1 MRERAA
7 GSESAAAGAGRGA
20 RGPAASPRPQHPRA
34 RSIPAPGRPQRAG
47 QSRAEGGKPTAP
59 PQPRR
64 ILGDLEPDPRRI
76 RIPAP
81 SIPRRCGHSMG
92 GGAPRLDPRLLLLL
106 LLGLCGWSTALRG
119 NENSEALPESIPSAP
134 GTLPHFMEE
143 PDDSYIIKSNPI
155 VLRCKAKPAMQIFFK
170 CNGEWVHQNEHV
182 SEESLD
188 EATGLKVRE
197 VFINVTRQQVED
209 FHGPEDYWCQCVA
222 WSHLG
227 TSKSRKAS
235 VRIAYLRKNFEQDP
249 QGKEV
254 PIEGMIVLH
263 CRPPEGV
270 PAAEV
275 EWLKNEEPIDSNLDE
290 NIDTR
295 ADHNLIIR
303 QARLSDSGNYTCM
316 AANIVAKRRSMSATV
331 VVYVNGG
338 WSSWTEW
345 SNCNARCGRG
355 WQKRS
360 RTCTNPAP
368 LNGGAFCEGMS
379 VQKITCTSLCPVD
392 GSWEVW
398 SEWSVCS
405 PECEHLRVRECI
417 APPPRNGGKF
427 CEGLGQESENCTE
440 GLCIQD
446 KKPLHEIKSQNLE
459 TASDIALYSG
469 LGAAVLAVA
478 VLVVAVTLYRR
489 SQSNSLL
496 LNSSMQPEL
505 TVSRTYSG
513 PICLQD
519 PLDKELMTESSLF
532 NPLSD
537 IKVKVQS
544 SFMVSLG
551 VTERAEFHGKA
562 PPGTFPHGNVPHP
575 AFGTVQGRN
584 KAVYIQNLASISTS
598 SQLRTTALF
607 GHLGGRLVVPNTG
620 VSLLIPHGA
629 IPEESS
635 WEIYLAIT
643 QKESSLQ
650 PEGSAV
656 LLGPEVTCGPS
667 EVTVSTP
674 FALTIPH
681 CAHADPQHWSIHLK
695 RRTQQGKW
703 EEVMSVEEETTSC
716 YCLLDPYACHILLNS
731 FGTYALIGE
740 PISDCA
746 VRQLKV
752 AVFGC
757 LSCNSLD
764 YNLRVYCMDNTP
776 CAFQEV
782 VSDERLQGGQL
793 LEEPKLLHFKG
804 NTCSLQISV
813 LDIPPFLWRIKPF
826 TACQEVPFSRV
837 WRGSARPLLC
847 AFSLERYS
855 PGTTQLSCKVCVR
868 QLKGHEQVLHV
879 QTSILESERETIT
892 FFAHDDSNF
901 PAQVGPKAFKIPF
914 SIRQRIC
921 ATFDAPSAKGKDWQ
935 MLAQK
940 NSINR
945 NLSYF
950 ATQSSPSAVIL
961 DLWEARH
968 QQDGDLDSLACALEE
983 IGRTHSQPPEPPE
996 PELEEPDFS
1005 YSRQNGL

>member
-1 MRERAA
+1 MGPA
-7 GSESAAAGAGRGA
+7 GSARRWLRWLGLCFWAAGAAAA
-20 RGPAASPRPQHPRA
+20 RGTDS
-34 RSIPAPGRPQRAG
+34 G
-47 QSRAEGGKPTAP
+47 EV
-59 PQPRR
+59 
-64 ILGDLEPDPRRI
+64 
-76 RIPAP
+76 
-81 SIPRRCGHSMG
+81 
-92 GGAPRLDPRLLLLL
+92 
-106 LLGLCGWSTALRG
+106 
-119 NENSEALPESIPSAP
+119 LPESVPSAP
-134 GTLPHFMEE
+134 GTLPHFIEE
-143 PDDSYIIKSNPI
+143 PDDAYIIKSNPI
-155 VLRCKAKPAMQIFFK
+155 ALRCKARPAMQIFFK

-188 EATGLKVRE
+188 ESSGLKVRE

-249 QGKEV
+249 QGREV

-275 EWLKNEEPIDSNLDE
+275 EWLKNEEPIDSEQDE

-303 QARLSDSGNYTCM
+303 QARLSDSGNYTCT
-316 AANIVAKRRSMSATV
+316 AANIVAKRRSLSATV
-331 VVYVNGG
+331 VVY
-338 WSSWTEW
+338 
-345 SNCNARCGRG
+345 
-355 WQKRS
+355 
-360 RTCTNPAP
+360 
-368 LNGGAFCEGMS
+368 
-379 VQKITCTSLCPVD
+379 VD

-405 PECEHLRVRECI
+405 PECEHLRIRECT

-427 CEGLGQESENCTE
+427 CEGLSQESENCTD
-440 GLCIQD
+440 GLCILD
-446 KKPLHEIKSQNLE
+446 KKPLHEIKPQSIEN
-459 TASDIALYSG
+459 ASDIALYSG
-469 LGAAVLAVA
+469 LGAAVVAVA
-478 VLVVAVTLYRR
+478 VLVIGVTLYRR
-489 SQSNSLL
+489 SQSDYGVDVIDSSALTGGFQTFNFKTVRQGNSLL
-496 LNSSMQPEL
+496 LNPAMQPDL

-551 VTERAEFHGKA
+551 VSERAEYHGKNHS
-562 PPGTFPHGNVPHP
+562 GTFPHGNNRGFSTVHP
-575 AFGTVQGRN
+575 RN
-584 KAVYIQNLASISTS
+584 KMPYIQNLS
-598 SQLRTTALF
+598 SFPTRTELRTTGVF
-607 GHLGGRLVVPNTG
+607 GHLGGRLVMPNTG

-629 IPEESS
+629 IPEENS
-635 WEIYLAIT
+635 WEIYMSIN
-643 QKESSLQ
+643 QGEPSLQ
-650 PEGSAV
+650 SEGSEV
-656 LLGPEVTCGPS
+656 LLSPEVTCGPP
-667 EVTVSTP
+667 EMIVTTP

-681 CAHADPQHWSIHLK
+681 CADVSSEHWNIHLK
-695 RRTQQGKW
+695 KRTQQGKW
-703 EEVMSVEEETTSC
+703 EEVMSVEDESTSC
-716 YCLLDPYACHILLNS
+716 YCLLDPFACHVLLDS
-731 FGTYALIGE
+731 FGTYALTGE
-740 PISDCA
+740 PITDCA
-746 VRQLKV
+746 VKQLKV

-757 LSCNSLD
+757 MSCNSLD
-764 YNLRVYCMDNTP
+764 YNLRVYCVDNTP

-782 VSDERLQGGQL
+782 VSDERHQGGQL

-804 NTCSLQISV
+804 NTFSLQISV

-837 WRGSARPLLC
+837 WCSNRQPLHC
-847 AFSLERYS
+847 AFSLERYT
-855 PGTTQLSCKVCVR
+855 PTTTQLSCKICIR
-868 QLKGHEQVLHV
+868 QLKGHEQILQV

-892 FFAHDDSNF
+892 FFAQEDSAF
-901 PAQVGPKAFKIPF
+901 PAQTGPKAFKIPY

-921 ATFDAPSAKGKDWQ
+921 ATFDTPNAKGKDWQ

-961 DLWEARH
+961 NLWEARH
-968 QQDGDLDSLACALEE
+968 QHDGDLDSLACALEE
-983 IGRTHSQPPEPPE
+983 IGRTHTKLSNITESQLDEA
-996 PELEEPDFS
+996 DFN

>member
-1 MRERAA
+1 MGRA
-7 GSESAAAGAGRGA
+7 AAAGGGAGGA
-20 RGPAASPRPQHPRA
+20 RRWLPW
-34 RSIPAPGRPQRAG
+34 
-47 QSRAEGGKPTAP
+47 
-59 PQPRR
+59 
-64 ILGDLEPDPRRI
+64 
-76 RIPAP
+76 
-81 SIPRRCGHSMG
+81 
-92 GGAPRLDPRLLLLL
+92 
-106 LLGLCGWSTALRG
+106 LGLCFWAAGAAAARG
-119 NENSEALPESIPSAP
+119 ADNGEALPESIPSAP
-134 GTLPHFMEE
+134 GTLPHFIEE
-143 PDDSYIIKSNPI
+143 PDDAYIIKSNPI
-155 VLRCKAKPAMQIFFK
+155 ALRCKARPAMQIFFK

-188 EATGLKVRE
+188 ESSGLKVRE

-249 QGKEV
+249 QGREV

-275 EWLKNEEPIDSNLDE
+275 EWLKNEEPIDSEQDE

-316 AANIVAKRRSMSATV
+316 AANIVAKRRSLSATV
-331 VVYVNGG
+331 VVY
-338 WSSWTEW
+338 
-345 SNCNARCGRG
+345 
-355 WQKRS
+355 
-360 RTCTNPAP
+360 
-368 LNGGAFCEGMS
+368 
-379 VQKITCTSLCPVD
+379 VD

-405 PECEHLRVRECI
+405 PECEHLRIRECT

-427 CEGLGQESENCTE
+427 CEGLSQESENCTD
-440 GLCIQD
+440 GLCILD
-446 KKPLHEIKSQNLE
+446 KKPLHEIKPQSIEN
-459 TASDIALYSG
+459 ASDIALYSG
-469 LGAAVLAVA
+469 LGAAVVAVA
-478 VLVVAVTLYRR
+478 VLVIGVTLYRR
-489 SQSNSLL
+489 SQSDYGVDVIDSSALTGNPLL
-496 LNSSMQPEL
+496 LNSSMQPDL

-551 VTERAEFHGKA
+551 VSERAEYHGKNHS
-562 PPGTFPHGNVPHP
+562 GTFPHGNNRSFSTMHP
-575 AFGTVQGRN
+575 RN
-584 KAVYIQNLASISTS
+584 KTPYIQNLS
-598 SQLRTTALF
+598 SLPTRTELRTTGVF
-607 GHLGGRLVVPNTG
+607 GHLGGRLVMPNTG

-629 IPEESS
+629 IPEENS
-635 WEIYLAIT
+635 WEIYMSIN
-643 QKESSLQ
+643 QGEPSLQ
-650 PEGSAV
+650 SDGSEV
-656 LLGPEVTCGPS
+656 LLSPEVTCGPPDMT
-667 EVTVSTP
+667 VTTP

-681 CAHADPQHWSIHLK
+681 CADVSSEHWNIHLK
-695 RRTQQGKW
+695 KRTQQGKW
-703 EEVMSVEEETTSC
+703 EEVMSVEDESTSC
-716 YCLLDPYACHILLNS
+716 YCLLDPFACHVLLDS
-731 FGTYALIGE
+731 FGTYALTGE
-740 PISDCA
+740 PITDCA
-746 VRQLKV
+746 VKQLKV

-757 LSCNSLD
+757 MSCNSLD
-764 YNLRVYCMDNTP
+764 YNLRVYCVDNTP
-776 CAFQEV
+776 WAFQEV
-782 VSDERLQGGQL
+782 VSDERHQGGQL

-804 NTCSLQISV
+804 NTFSLQISV

-837 WRGSARPLLC
+837 WCSNQQPLHC
-847 AFSLERYS
+847 AFSLERYT
-855 PGTTQLSCKVCVR
+855 PTTTQLSCKICIR
-868 QLKGHEQVLHV
+868 QLKGHEQILQV

-892 FFAHDDSNF
+892 FFAQEDSTF
-901 PAQVGPKAFKIPF
+901 PAQTGPKAFKIPY

-921 ATFDAPSAKGKDWQ
+921 ATFDTPNAKGKDWQ

-961 DLWEARH
+961 NLWEARH
-968 QQDGDLDSLACALEE
+968 QHDGDLDSLACALEE
-983 IGRTHSQPPEPPE
+983 IGRTHTKLSNITESQLDEA
-996 PELEEPDFS
+996 DFN

>member
-1 MRERAA
+1 MGRAA
-7 GSESAAAGAGRGA
+7 ATAGG
-20 RGPAASPRPQHPRA
+20 
-34 RSIPAPGRPQRAG
+34 
-47 QSRAEGGKPTAP
+47 
-59 PQPRR
+59 
-64 ILGDLEPDPRRI
+64 
-76 RIPAP
+76 
-81 SIPRRCGHSMG
+81 G
-92 GGAPRLDPRLLLLL
+92 GGARRWLPW
-106 LLGLCGWSTALRG
+106 LGLCFWAAGTAAARG
-119 NENSEALPESIPSAP
+119 TDNGEALPESIPSAP
-134 GTLPHFMEE
+134 GTLPHFIEE
-143 PDDSYIIKSNPI
+143 PDDAYIIKSNPI
-155 VLRCKAKPAMQIFFK
+155 ALRCKARPAMQIFFK

-182 SEESLD
+182 SEETLD
-188 EATGLKVRE
+188 ESSGLKVRE

-249 QGKEV
+249 QGREV

-275 EWLKNEEPIDSNLDE
+275 EWLKNEEPIDSEQDE

-316 AANIVAKRRSMSATV
+316 AANIVAKRRSLSATV
-331 VVYVNGG
+331 VVY
-338 WSSWTEW
+338 
-345 SNCNARCGRG
+345 
-355 WQKRS
+355 
-360 RTCTNPAP
+360 
-368 LNGGAFCEGMS
+368 
-379 VQKITCTSLCPVD
+379 VD

-405 PECEHLRVRECI
+405 PECEHLRIRECT

-427 CEGLGQESENCTE
+427 CEGLSQESENCTD
-440 GLCIQD
+440 GLCI
-446 KKPLHEIKSQNLE
+446 LGIEN
-459 TASDIALYSG
+459 ASDIALYSG
-469 LGAAVLAVA
+469 LGAAVVAVA
-478 VLVVAVTLYRR
+478 VLVIGVTLYRR
-489 SQSNSLL
+489 SQSDYGVDVIDSSALTGGFQTFNFKTVRQGNSLL
-496 LNSSMQPEL
+496 LNSTMQPDL

-551 VTERAEFHGKA
+551 VSERAEYHGKNHSR
-562 PPGTFPHGNVPHP
+562 TFPHGNNHSFSTMHP
-575 AFGTVQGRN
+575 RN
-584 KAVYIQNLASISTS
+584 KMPYIQNLS
-598 SQLRTTALF
+598 SLPTRTELRTTGVF
-607 GHLGGRLVVPNTG
+607 GHLGGRLVMPNTG

-629 IPEESS
+629 IPEENS
-635 WEIYLAIT
+635 WEIYMSIN
-643 QKESSLQ
+643 QGEPSLQ
-650 PEGSAV
+650 SDGSEV
-656 LLGPEVTCGPS
+656 LLSPEVTCGPPDMI
-667 EVTVSTP
+667 VTTP

-681 CAHADPQHWSIHLK
+681 CADVSSEHWNIHLK
-695 RRTQQGKW
+695 KRTQQGKW
-703 EEVMSVEEETTSC
+703 EEVMSVEDESTSC
-716 YCLLDPYACHILLNS
+716 YCLLDPFACHVLLDS
-731 FGTYALIGE
+731 FGTYALTGE
-740 PISDCA
+740 PITDCA
-746 VRQLKV
+746 VKQLKV

-757 LSCNSLD
+757 MSCNSLD
-764 YNLRVYCMDNTP
+764 YNLRVYCVDNTP

-782 VSDERLQGGQL
+782 VSDESHQGGQL

-804 NTCSLQISV
+804 NTFSLQISV

-837 WRGSARPLLC
+837 WCSNRQPLHC
-847 AFSLERYS
+847 AFSLERYT
-855 PGTTQLSCKVCVR
+855 PTTTQLSCKICIR
-868 QLKGHEQVLHV
+868 QLKGHEQILQV

-892 FFAHDDSNF
+892 FFAQEDSTF
-901 PAQVGPKAFKIPF
+901 PAQTGPKAFKIPY

-921 ATFDAPSAKGKDWQ
+921 ATFDTPNAKGKDWQ

-961 DLWEARH
+961 NLWEARH
-968 QQDGDLDSLACALEE
+968 QHDGDLDSLACALEE
-983 IGRTHSQPPEPPE
+983 IGRTHMKLSNISESQLDEA
-996 PELEEPDFS
+996 DFN

>member
-1 MRERAA
+1 MGRAA
-7 GSESAAAGAGRGA
+7 AAGRGA
-20 RGPAASPRPQHPRA
+20 
-34 RSIPAPGRPQRAG
+34 
-47 QSRAEGGKPTAP
+47 
-59 PQPRR
+59 
-64 ILGDLEPDPRRI
+64 
-76 RIPAP
+76 
-81 SIPRRCGHSMG
+81 
-92 GGAPRLDPRLLLLL
+92 GGARQWLPW
-106 LLGLCGWSTALRG
+106 LGLCFWAAGAAAARG
-119 NENSEALPESIPSAP
+119 TDSGEVLPDSIPSAP
-134 GTLPHFMEE
+134 GTLPHFIEE
-143 PDDSYIIKSNPI
+143 PDDAYIIKSNPI
-155 VLRCKAKPAMQIFFK
+155 ALRCKARPAMQIFFK

-188 EATGLKVRE
+188 ESSGLKVRE

-249 QGKEV
+249 QGREV

-275 EWLKNEEPIDSNLDE
+275 EWLKNEEPIDSEQDE
-290 NIDTR
+290 HIDTR

-316 AANIVAKRRSMSATV
+316 AANIVAKRRSLSATV
-331 VVYVNGG
+331 VVY
-338 WSSWTEW
+338 
-345 SNCNARCGRG
+345 
-355 WQKRS
+355 
-360 RTCTNPAP
+360 
-368 LNGGAFCEGMS
+368 
-379 VQKITCTSLCPVD
+379 VD

-405 PECEHLRVRECI
+405 PECEHLRIRECT
-417 APPPRNGGKF
+417 APAPRNGGKF
-427 CEGLGQESENCTE
+427 CEGLSQESENCTD
-440 GLCIQD
+440 GLCI
-446 KKPLHEIKSQNLE
+446 LGIEN
-459 TASDIALYSG
+459 ASDIALYSG
-469 LGAAVLAVA
+469 LGAAVVAVA
-478 VLVVAVTLYRR
+478 VLVIGITLYRR
-489 SQSNSLL
+489 SQSDYGVDVIDSSALTGGFQTFNFKTVRQGNSLL
-496 LNSSMQPEL
+496 LNPSMQPDL

-551 VTERAEFHGKA
+551 VSERAEYHGKNHS
-562 PPGTFPHGNVPHP
+562 GTFPHGNNRS
-575 AFGTVQGRN
+575 FTTVHARN
-584 KAVYIQNLASISTS
+584 KTPYIQNLS
-598 SQLRTTALF
+598 SLPTRTELRTTGVF
-607 GHLGGRLVVPNTG
+607 GHLGGRLVMPNTG

-629 IPEESS
+629 IPEENS
-635 WEIYLAIT
+635 WEIYMSIN
-643 QKESSLQ
+643 QGEPSLQ
-650 PEGSAV
+650 SDGSEV
-656 LLGPEVTCGPS
+656 LLSPEVTCGPPDMI
-667 EVTVSTP
+667 VTTP

-681 CAHADPQHWSIHLK
+681 CADVSSEHWNIHLK
-695 RRTQQGKW
+695 KRTQQGKW
-703 EEVMSVEEETTSC
+703 EEVMSVEDESTSC
-716 YCLLDPYACHILLNS
+716 YCLLDPFACHVLLDS
-731 FGTYALIGE
+731 FGTYALTGE
-740 PISDCA
+740 PITDCA
-746 VRQLKV
+746 VKQLKV

-757 LSCNSLD
+757 MSCNSLD
-764 YNLRVYCMDNTP
+764 YNLRVYCVDNTP
-776 CAFQEV
+776 WAFQEV
-782 VSDERLQGGQL
+782 VSDERHQGGQL

-804 NTCSLQISV
+804 NTFSLQISV

-837 WRGSARPLLC
+837 WCSNRQPLHC
-847 AFSLERYS
+847 AFSLERYT
-855 PGTTQLSCKVCVR
+855 PTTTQLSCKICIR
-868 QLKGHEQVLHV
+868 QLKGHEQILQV

-892 FFAHDDSNF
+892 FFAQEDSTF
-901 PAQVGPKAFKIPF
+901 PAQTGPKAFKIPY

-921 ATFDAPSAKGKDWQ
+921 ATFDTPNAKGKDWQ

-961 DLWEARH
+961 NLWEARH
-968 QQDGDLDSLACALEE
+968 QHDGDLDSLACALEE
-983 IGRTHSQPPEPPE
+983 IGRTHTKLSNITDSQLDEA
-996 PELEEPDFS
+996 DFT

>member
-1 MRERAA
+1 MGRAA
-7 GSESAAAGAGRGA
+7 ATAGG
-20 RGPAASPRPQHPRA
+20 
-34 RSIPAPGRPQRAG
+34 
-47 QSRAEGGKPTAP
+47 
-59 PQPRR
+59 
-64 ILGDLEPDPRRI
+64 
-76 RIPAP
+76 
-81 SIPRRCGHSMG
+81 G
-92 GGAPRLDPRLLLLL
+92 GGARRWLPW
-106 LLGLCGWSTALRG
+106 LGLCFWAAGTAAARG
-119 NENSEALPESIPSAP
+119 TDNGEALPESIPSAP
-134 GTLPHFMEE
+134 GTLPHFIEE
-143 PDDSYIIKSNPI
+143 PDDAYIIKSNPI
-155 VLRCKAKPAMQIFFK
+155 ALRCKARPAMQIFFK

-182 SEESLD
+182 SEETLD
-188 EATGLKVRE
+188 ESSGLKVRE

-249 QGKEV
+249 QGREV

-275 EWLKNEEPIDSNLDE
+275 EWLKNEEPIDSEQDE

-316 AANIVAKRRSMSATV
+316 AANIVAKRRSLSATV
-331 VVYVNGG
+331 VVY
-338 WSSWTEW
+338 
-345 SNCNARCGRG
+345 
-355 WQKRS
+355 
-360 RTCTNPAP
+360 
-368 LNGGAFCEGMS
+368 
-379 VQKITCTSLCPVD
+379 VD

-405 PECEHLRVRECI
+405 PECEHLRIRECT

-427 CEGLGQESENCTE
+427 CEGLSQESENCTD
-440 GLCIQD
+440 GLCILD
-446 KKPLHEIKSQNLE
+446 KKPLHEIKPQSIEN
-459 TASDIALYSG
+459 ASDIALYSG
-469 LGAAVLAVA
+469 LGAAVVAVA
-478 VLVVAVTLYRR
+478 VLVIGVTLYRR
-489 SQSNSLL
+489 SQSDYGVDVIDSSALTGGFQTFNFKTVRQGNSLL
-496 LNSSMQPEL
+496 LNSAMQPDL

-551 VTERAEFHGKA
+551 VSERAEYHGKNHSR
-562 PPGTFPHGNVPHP
+562 TFPHGNNHSFSTMHP
-575 AFGTVQGRN
+575 RN
-584 KAVYIQNLASISTS
+584 KMPYIQNLS
-598 SQLRTTALF
+598 SLPTRTELRTTGVF
-607 GHLGGRLVVPNTG
+607 GHLGGRLVMPNTG

-629 IPEESS
+629 IPEENS
-635 WEIYLAIT
+635 WEIYMSIN
-643 QKESSLQ
+643 QGEPSLQ
-650 PEGSAV
+650 SDGSEV
-656 LLGPEVTCGPS
+656 LLSPEVTCGPPDMI
-667 EVTVSTP
+667 VTTP

-681 CAHADPQHWSIHLK
+681 CADVSSEHWNIHLK
-695 RRTQQGKW
+695 KRTQQGKW
-703 EEVMSVEEETTSC
+703 EEVMSVEDESTSC
-716 YCLLDPYACHILLNS
+716 YCLLDPFACHVLLDS
-731 FGTYALIGE
+731 FGTYALTGE
-740 PISDCA
+740 PITDCA
-746 VRQLKV
+746 VKQLKV

-757 LSCNSLD
+757 MSCNSLD
-764 YNLRVYCMDNTP
+764 YNLRVYCVDNTP

-782 VSDERLQGGQL
+782 VSDERHQGGQL

-804 NTCSLQISV
+804 NTFSLQISV

-837 WRGSARPLLC
+837 WCSNRQPLHC
-847 AFSLERYS
+847 AFSLERYT
-855 PGTTQLSCKVCVR
+855 PTTTQLSCKICIR
-868 QLKGHEQVLHV
+868 QLKGHEQILQV

-892 FFAHDDSNF
+892 FFAQEDSTF
-901 PAQVGPKAFKIPF
+901 PAQTGPKAFKIPY

-921 ATFDAPSAKGKDWQ
+921 ATFDTPNAKGKDWQ

-961 DLWEARH
+961 NLWEARH
-968 QQDGDLDSLACALEE
+968 QHDGDLDSLACALEE
-983 IGRTHSQPPEPPE
+983 IGRTHTKLSNISESQLDEA
-996 PELEEPDFS
+996 DFN

>member
-1 MRERAA
+1 MGRAA
-7 GSESAAAGAGRGA
+7 AT
-20 RGPAASPRPQHPRA
+20 
-34 RSIPAPGRPQRAG
+34 
-47 QSRAEGGKPTAP
+47 GG
-59 PQPRR
+59 
-64 ILGDLEPDPRRI
+64 G
-76 RIPAP
+76 
-81 SIPRRCGHSMG
+81 G
-92 GGAPRLDPRLLLLL
+92 GGARRWLPW
-106 LLGLCGWSTALRG
+106 LGLCFWAAGTAAARG
-119 NENSEALPESIPSAP
+119 TDNGEALPESIPSAP
-134 GTLPHFMEE
+134 GTLPHFIEE
-143 PDDSYIIKSNPI
+143 PDDAYIIKSNPI
-155 VLRCKAKPAMQIFFK
+155 ALRCKARPAMQIFFK

-182 SEESLD
+182 SEETLD
-188 EATGLKVRE
+188 ESSGLKVRE

-249 QGKEV
+249 QGREV

-275 EWLKNEEPIDSNLDE
+275 EWLKNEEPIDSEQDE

-316 AANIVAKRRSMSATV
+316 AANIVAKRRSLSATV
-331 VVYVNGG
+331 VVY
-338 WSSWTEW
+338 
-345 SNCNARCGRG
+345 
-355 WQKRS
+355 
-360 RTCTNPAP
+360 
-368 LNGGAFCEGMS
+368 
-379 VQKITCTSLCPVD
+379 VD

-405 PECEHLRVRECI
+405 PECEHLRIRECT

-427 CEGLGQESENCTE
+427 CEGLSQESENCTD
-440 GLCIQD
+440 GLCILD
-446 KKPLHEIKSQNLE
+446 KKPLHEIKPQSIEN
-459 TASDIALYSG
+459 ASDIALYSG
-469 LGAAVLAVA
+469 LGAAVVAVA
-478 VLVVAVTLYRR
+478 VLVIGVTLYRR
-489 SQSNSLL
+489 SQSDYGVDVIDSSALTGNSLL
-496 LNSSMQPEL
+496 LNSAMQPDL

-551 VTERAEFHGKA
+551 VSERAEYHGKNHSR
-562 PPGTFPHGNVPHP
+562 TFPHGNNHSFSTMHP
-575 AFGTVQGRN
+575 RN
-584 KAVYIQNLASISTS
+584 KTPYIQNLS
-598 SQLRTTALF
+598 SLPTRTELRTTGVF
-607 GHLGGRLVVPNTG
+607 GHLGGRLVMPNTG

-629 IPEESS
+629 IPEENS
-635 WEIYLAIT
+635 WEIYMSIN
-643 QKESSLQ
+643 QGEPSLQ
-650 PEGSAV
+650 SDGSEV
-656 LLGPEVTCGPS
+656 LLSPEVTCGPPDMI
-667 EVTVSTP
+667 VTTP

-681 CAHADPQHWSIHLK
+681 CADVSSEHWNIHLK
-695 RRTQQGKW
+695 KRTQQGKW
-703 EEVMSVEEETTSC
+703 EEVMSVEDESTSC
-716 YCLLDPYACHILLNS
+716 YCLLDPFACHVLLDS
-731 FGTYALIGE
+731 FGTYALTGE
-740 PISDCA
+740 PITDCA
-746 VRQLKV
+746 VKQLKV

-757 LSCNSLD
+757 MSCNSLD
-764 YNLRVYCMDNTP
+764 YNLRVYCVDNTP

-782 VSDERLQGGQL
+782 VSDERHQGGQL

-804 NTCSLQISV
+804 NTFSLQISV

-837 WRGSARPLLC
+837 WCSNRQPLHC
-847 AFSLERYS
+847 AFSLERYT
-855 PGTTQLSCKVCVR
+855 PTTTQLSCKICIR
-868 QLKGHEQVLHV
+868 QLKGHEQILQV

-892 FFAHDDSNF
+892 FFAQEDSTF
-901 PAQVGPKAFKIPF
+901 PAQTGPKAFKIPY

-921 ATFDAPSAKGKDWQ
+921 ATFDTPNAKGKDWQ

-961 DLWEARH
+961 NLWEARH
-968 QQDGDLDSLACALEE
+968 QHDGDLDSLACALEE
-983 IGRTHSQPPEPPE
+983 IGRTHTKLSNISESQLDEA
-996 PELEEPDFS
+996 DFN

>member
-1 MRERAA
+1 MGRA
-7 GSESAAAGAGRGA
+7 AAAGGGAGGA
-20 RGPAASPRPQHPRA
+20 RRWLPW
-34 RSIPAPGRPQRAG
+34 
-47 QSRAEGGKPTAP
+47 
-59 PQPRR
+59 
-64 ILGDLEPDPRRI
+64 
-76 RIPAP
+76 
-81 SIPRRCGHSMG
+81 
-92 GGAPRLDPRLLLLL
+92 
-106 LLGLCGWSTALRG
+106 LGLCFWAAGAAAARG
-119 NENSEALPESIPSAP
+119 SDNGEALPESIPSAP
-134 GTLPHFMEE
+134 GTLPHFIEE
-143 PDDSYIIKSNPI
+143 PDDAYIIKSNPI
-155 VLRCKAKPAMQIFFK
+155 ALRCKARPAMQIFFK

-188 EATGLKVRE
+188 ESSGLKVRE

-249 QGKEV
+249 QGREV

-275 EWLKNEEPIDSNLDE
+275 EWLKNEEPIDSEQDE

-316 AANIVAKRRSMSATV
+316 AANIVAKRRSLSATV
-331 VVYVNGG
+331 VVY
-338 WSSWTEW
+338 
-345 SNCNARCGRG
+345 
-355 WQKRS
+355 
-360 RTCTNPAP
+360 
-368 LNGGAFCEGMS
+368 
-379 VQKITCTSLCPVD
+379 VD

-405 PECEHLRVRECI
+405 PECEHLRIRECT

-427 CEGLGQESENCTE
+427 CEGLSQESENCTD
-440 GLCIQD
+440 GLCILD
-446 KKPLHEIKSQNLE
+446 KKPLHEIKPQSIEN
-459 TASDIALYSG
+459 ASDIALYSG
-469 LGAAVLAVA
+469 LGAAVVAVA
-478 VLVVAVTLYRR
+478 VLVIGVTLYRR
-489 SQSNSLL
+489 SQSDYGVDVIDSSALTGGFQTFNFKTVRQGNSLL
-496 LNSSMQPEL
+496 LNSSMQPDL

-551 VTERAEFHGKA
+551 VSERAEYHGKNHS
-562 PPGTFPHGNVPHP
+562 GTFPHGNNRSFSTMHP
-575 AFGTVQGRN
+575 RN
-584 KAVYIQNLASISTS
+584 KTPYIQNLS
-598 SQLRTTALF
+598 SLPTRTELRTTGVF
-607 GHLGGRLVVPNTG
+607 GHLGGRLVMPNTG

-629 IPEESS
+629 IPEENS
-635 WEIYLAIT
+635 WEIYMSIN
-643 QKESSLQ
+643 QGEPSLQ
-650 PEGSAV
+650 SDGSEV
-656 LLGPEVTCGPS
+656 LLSPEVTCGPPDMI
-667 EVTVSTP
+667 VTTP

-681 CAHADPQHWSIHLK
+681 CADVSSEHWNIHLK
-695 RRTQQGKW
+695 KRTQQGKW
-703 EEVMSVEEETTSC
+703 EEVMSVEDESTSC
-716 YCLLDPYACHILLNS
+716 YCLLDPFACHVLLDS
-731 FGTYALIGE
+731 FGTYALTGE
-740 PISDCA
+740 PITDCA
-746 VRQLKV
+746 VKQLKV

-757 LSCNSLD
+757 MSCNSLD
-764 YNLRVYCMDNTP
+764 YNLRVYCVDNTP
-776 CAFQEV
+776 WAFQEV
-782 VSDERLQGGQL
+782 VSDERHQGGQL

-804 NTCSLQISV
+804 NTFSLQISV

-837 WRGSARPLLC
+837 WCSNRQPLHC
-847 AFSLERYS
+847 AFSLERYT
-855 PGTTQLSCKVCVR
+855 PTTTQLSCKICIR
-868 QLKGHEQVLHV
+868 QLKGHEQILQV

-892 FFAHDDSNF
+892 FFAQEDSTF
-901 PAQVGPKAFKIPF
+901 PAQTGPKAFKIPY

-921 ATFDAPSAKGKDWQ
+921 ATFDTPNAKGKDWQ

-961 DLWEARH
+961 NLWEARH
-968 QQDGDLDSLACALEE
+968 QHDGDLDSLACALEE
-983 IGRTHSQPPEPPE
+983 IGRTHTKLSNITETQLDEA
-996 PELEEPDFS
+996 DFN

>member
-1 MRERAA
+1 MGRA
-7 GSESAAAGAGRGA
+7 AAAGGGAGGA
-20 RGPAASPRPQHPRA
+20 RRWLRW
-34 RSIPAPGRPQRAG
+34 
-47 QSRAEGGKPTAP
+47 
-59 PQPRR
+59 
-64 ILGDLEPDPRRI
+64 
-76 RIPAP
+76 
-81 SIPRRCGHSMG
+81 
-92 GGAPRLDPRLLLLL
+92 
-106 LLGLCGWSTALRG
+106 LGLCFWAAGAAAARG
-119 NENSEALPESIPSAP
+119 TDNGEALPESIPSAP
-134 GTLPHFMEE
+134 GTLPHFIEE
-143 PDDSYIIKSNPI
+143 PDDAYIIKSNPI
-155 VLRCKAKPAMQIFFK
+155 ALRCKARPAMQIFFK

-188 EATGLKVRE
+188 ESSGLKVRE

-249 QGKEV
+249 QGREV

-275 EWLKNEEPIDSNLDE
+275 EWLKNEEPIDSEQDE

-316 AANIVAKRRSMSATV
+316 AANIVAKRRSLSATV
-331 VVYVNGG
+331 VVY
-338 WSSWTEW
+338 
-345 SNCNARCGRG
+345 
-355 WQKRS
+355 
-360 RTCTNPAP
+360 
-368 LNGGAFCEGMS
+368 
-379 VQKITCTSLCPVD
+379 VD

-405 PECEHLRVRECI
+405 PECEHLRIRECT

-427 CEGLGQESENCTE
+427 CEGLSQESENCTD
-440 GLCIQD
+440 GLCI
-446 KKPLHEIKSQNLE
+446 LGIEN
-459 TASDIALYSG
+459 ASDIALYSG
-469 LGAAVLAVA
+469 LGAAVVAVA
-478 VLVVAVTLYRR
+478 VLVIGVTLYRR
-489 SQSNSLL
+489 SQSDYGVDVIDSSALTGNSLL
-496 LNSSMQPEL
+496 LNSSMQPDL

-551 VTERAEFHGKA
+551 VSERAEYHGKNHS
-562 PPGTFPHGNVPHP
+562 GTFPHGNNRSFSTMHP
-575 AFGTVQGRN
+575 RN
-584 KAVYIQNLASISTS
+584 KTPYIQNMS
-598 SQLRTTALF
+598 SLPTRTELRTTGVF
-607 GHLGGRLVVPNTG
+607 GHLGGRLVMPNTG

-629 IPEESS
+629 IPEENS
-635 WEIYLAIT
+635 WEIYMSIN
-643 QKESSLQ
+643 QGEPSLQ
-650 PEGSAV
+650 SDGSEV
-656 LLGPEVTCGPS
+656 LLSPEVTCGPPDMI
-667 EVTVSTP
+667 VTTP

-681 CAHADPQHWSIHLK
+681 CADVSSEHWNIHLK
-695 RRTQQGKW
+695 KRTQQGKW
-703 EEVMSVEEETTSC
+703 EEVMSVEDESTSC
-716 YCLLDPYACHILLNS
+716 YCLLDPFACHVLLDS
-731 FGTYALIGE
+731 FGTYALTGE
-740 PISDCA
+740 PITDCA
-746 VRQLKV
+746 VKQLKV

-757 LSCNSLD
+757 MSCNSLD
-764 YNLRVYCMDNTP
+764 YNLRVYCVDNTP
-776 CAFQEV
+776 WAFQEV
-782 VSDERLQGGQL
+782 VSDERHQGGQL

-804 NTCSLQISV
+804 NTFSLQISI

-837 WRGSARPLLC
+837 WCSNRQPLHC
-847 AFSLERYS
+847 AFSLERYT
-855 PGTTQLSCKVCVR
+855 PTTTQLSCKICIR
-868 QLKGHEQVLHV
+868 QLKGHEQILQV

-892 FFAHDDSNF
+892 FFAQEDSTF
-901 PAQVGPKAFKIPF
+901 PAQTGPKAFKIPY

-921 ATFDAPSAKGKDWQ
+921 ATFDTPNAKGKDWQ

-961 DLWEARH
+961 NLWEARH
-968 QQDGDLDSLACALEE
+968 QHDGDLDSLACALEE
-983 IGRTHSQPPEPPE
+983 IGRTHTKLSNITESQLDEA
-996 PELEEPDFS
+996 DFN

>member
-1 MRERAA
+1 MGRA
-7 GSESAAAGAGRGA
+7 AAAGEGAGGA
-20 RGPAASPRPQHPRA
+20 RRGLPWLQWLPWLPWLGMCFWAAGAAAA
-34 RSIPAPGRPQRAG
+34 RGTDNG
-47 QSRAEGGKPTAP
+47 EV
-59 PQPRR
+59 
-64 ILGDLEPDPRRI
+64 
-76 RIPAP
+76 
-81 SIPRRCGHSMG
+81 
-92 GGAPRLDPRLLLLL
+92 
-106 LLGLCGWSTALRG
+106 
-119 NENSEALPESIPSAP
+119 LPESIPSAP
-134 GTLPHFMEE
+134 GTLPHFIEE
-143 PDDSYIIKSNPI
+143 PDDAYIIKSNPI
-155 VLRCKAKPAMQIFFK
+155 ALRCKARPAMQIFFK

-188 EATGLKVRE
+188 ESSGLKVRE

-249 QGKEV
+249 QGREV

-275 EWLKNEEPIDSNLDE
+275 EWLKNEEPIDSEQDE

-316 AANIVAKRRSMSATV
+316 AANIVAKRRSLSATV
-331 VVYVNGG
+331 VVY
-338 WSSWTEW
+338 
-345 SNCNARCGRG
+345 
-355 WQKRS
+355 
-360 RTCTNPAP
+360 
-368 LNGGAFCEGMS
+368 
-379 VQKITCTSLCPVD
+379 VD

-405 PECEHLRVRECI
+405 PECEHLRIRECT

-427 CEGLGQESENCTE
+427 CEGLSQESENCTD
-440 GLCIQD
+440 GLCILD
-446 KKPLHEIKSQNLE
+446 KKPLHEIKPQSIEN
-459 TASDIALYSG
+459 ASDIALYSG
-469 LGAAVLAVA
+469 LGAAVVAVA
-478 VLVVAVTLYRR
+478 VLVIGVTLYRR
-489 SQSNSLL
+489 SQSDYGVDVIDSSALTGGFQTFNFKTVRQGNSLL
-496 LNSSMQPEL
+496 LNSSMQPDL

-551 VTERAEFHGKA
+551 VSERAEYHGKNH
-562 PPGTFPHGNVPHP
+562 PGTFPHGNNRNFSTVHP
-575 AFGTVQGRN
+575 RN
-584 KAVYIQNLASISTS
+584 KTPYLQNLS
-598 SQLRTTALF
+598 SLPTRTELRTTGVF
-607 GHLGGRLVVPNTG
+607 GHLGGRLVMPNTG

-629 IPEESS
+629 IPEENS
-635 WEIYLAIT
+635 WEIYMSIN
-643 QKESSLQ
+643 QGEPSLQ
-650 PEGSAV
+650 ADGSEV
-656 LLGPEVTCGPS
+656 LLSPEVTCGPPDMI
-667 EVTVSTP
+667 VTTP

-681 CAHADPQHWSIHLK
+681 CADVSSEHWNIHLK
-695 RRTQQGKW
+695 KRTQQGTW
-703 EEVMSVEEETTSC
+703 EEVMSVEDESTSC
-716 YCLLDPYACHILLNS
+716 YCLLDPFACHVLLDS
-731 FGTYALIGE
+731 FGTYALTGE
-740 PISDCA
+740 PITDCA
-746 VRQLKV
+746 VKQLKV

-757 LSCNSLD
+757 MSCNSLD
-764 YNLRVYCMDNTP
+764 YNLRVYCVDNTP

-782 VSDERLQGGQL
+782 VSDERHQGGQL

-804 NTCSLQISV
+804 NTFSLQIS
-813 LDIPPFLWRIKPF
+813 
-826 TACQEVPFSRV
+826 EVPFSRV
-837 WRGSARPLLC
+837 WCSNRQPLHC
-847 AFSLERYS
+847 AFSLERYT
-855 PGTTQLSCKVCVR
+855 PTTTQLSCKICIR
-868 QLKGHEQVLHV
+868 QLKGHEQILQV

-892 FFAHDDSNF
+892 FFAQEDSTF
-901 PAQVGPKAFKIPF
+901 PAQTGPRAFKIPY

-921 ATFDAPSAKGKDWQ
+921 ATFDTPNAKGKDWQ

-961 DLWEARH
+961 NLWEARH
-968 QQDGDLDSLACALEE
+968 QHDGDLDSLACALEE
-983 IGRTHSQPPEPPE
+983 IGRTHTKLSNITESQLDEA
-996 PELEEPDFS
+996 DFN

>member
-1 MRERAA
+1 MGRA
-7 GSESAAAGAGRGA
+7 AAAGGGAGGA
-20 RGPAASPRPQHPRA
+20 RRWLPW
-34 RSIPAPGRPQRAG
+34 
-47 QSRAEGGKPTAP
+47 
-59 PQPRR
+59 
-64 ILGDLEPDPRRI
+64 
-76 RIPAP
+76 
-81 SIPRRCGHSMG
+81 
-92 GGAPRLDPRLLLLL
+92 
-106 LLGLCGWSTALRG
+106 LGLCLWAAGAAAARG
-119 NENSEALPESIPSAP
+119 SDNGEALPESIPSAP
-134 GTLPHFMEE
+134 GTLPHFIEE
-143 PDDSYIIKSNPI
+143 PEDAYIIKSNPI
-155 VLRCKAKPAMQIFFK
+155 ALRCKARPAMQIFFK

-182 SEESLD
+182 SEETLD
-188 EATGLKVRE
+188 ESSGLKVRE

-249 QGKEV
+249 QGREV

-275 EWLKNEEPIDSNLDE
+275 EWLKNEEPIDSEQDE

-316 AANIVAKRRSMSATV
+316 AANIVAKRRSLSATV

-345 SNCNARCGRG
+345 SACNVRCGRG

-379 VQKITCTSLCPVD
+379 VQKITCTALCPVD

-405 PECEHLRVRECI
+405 PACEHLRIRECT

-427 CEGLGQESENCTE
+427 CEGLSQESENCTD
-440 GLCIQD
+440 GLCILD
-446 KKPLHEIKSQNLE
+446 KKPLHEIKPQRWSRRGIEN
-459 TASDIALYSG
+459 ASDIALYSG
-469 LGAAVLAVA
+469 LGAAVVTVA
-478 VLVVAVTLYRR
+478 VLVIGVTLYRR
-489 SQSNSLL
+489 SQSDYGVDVIDSSALTGNSLL
-496 LNSSMQPEL
+496 LNSSMQPDL

-513 PICLQD
+513 PMCLQD

-537 IKVKVQS
+537 IKVKVES

-551 VTERAEFHGKA
+551 VSGRAEYHGKSHS
-562 PPGTFPHGNVPHP
+562 GTFPHGNSRSFTAMHP
-575 AFGTVQGRN
+575 RN
-584 KAVYIQNLASISTS
+584 KAPYIQHLS
-598 SQLRTTALF
+598 SLPTRTELRTTGVF
-607 GHLGGRLVVPNTG
+607 GHLGGRLVMPNTG

-629 IPEESS
+629 IPEENS
-635 WEIYLAIT
+635 WEIYMSIN
-643 QKESSLQ
+643 QGEPSLQ
-650 PEGSAV
+650 SDGSEV
-656 LLGPEVTCGPS
+656 LLSPEVTCGPPDMI
-667 EVTVSTP
+667 VTTP

-681 CAHADPQHWSIHLK
+681 CADVSSEHWNIHLK
-695 RRTQQGKW
+695 KRTQQGKW
-703 EEVMSVEEETTSC
+703 EEVMSVEEESTSC
-716 YCLLDPYACHILLNS
+716 YCLLDPFACHVLLDS
-731 FGTYALIGE
+731 FGTFALTGE
-740 PISDCA
+740 PITDCA
-746 VRQLKV
+746 VKQLKV

-757 LSCNSLD
+757 MSCNSLD
-764 YNLRVYCMDNTP
+764 YNLRVYCVDNTP

-782 VSDERLQGGQL
+782 VSDERHQGGQL

-804 NTCSLQISV
+804 NTFSLQISV

-837 WRGSARPLLC
+837 WCSNRQPLHC
-847 AFSLERYS
+847 AFSLERYT
-855 PGTTQLSCKVCVR
+855 PTTTQLSCKICIR
-868 QLKGHEQVLHV
+868 QLKGHEQILQV
-879 QTSILESERETIT
+879 QTSILENERETIT
-892 FFAHDDSNF
+892 FFAQEDSTF
-901 PAQVGPKAFKIPF
+901 PAQTGPKAFKIPY

-921 ATFDAPSAKGKDWQ
+921 ATFDTPNAKGKDWQ

-961 DLWEARH
+961 NLWEARH

-983 IGRTHSQPPEPPE
+983 IGRTHTKLSDIAESQLDEA
-996 PELEEPDFS
+996 DFS
-1005 YSRQNGL
+1005 YSRKNGL

>member
-1 MRERAA
+1 MGRA
-7 GSESAAAGAGRGA
+7 AAAGGGAGGA
-20 RGPAASPRPQHPRA
+20 RRWLPW
-34 RSIPAPGRPQRAG
+34 
-47 QSRAEGGKPTAP
+47 
-59 PQPRR
+59 
-64 ILGDLEPDPRRI
+64 
-76 RIPAP
+76 
-81 SIPRRCGHSMG
+81 
-92 GGAPRLDPRLLLLL
+92 
-106 LLGLCGWSTALRG
+106 LGLCFWAAGAAAARG
-119 NENSEALPESIPSAP
+119 ADNGEALPESIPSAP
-134 GTLPHFMEE
+134 GTLPHFIEE
-143 PDDSYIIKSNPI
+143 PDDAYIIKSNPI
-155 VLRCKAKPAMQIFFK
+155 ALRCKARPAMQIFFK

-188 EATGLKVRE
+188 ESSGLKVRE

-249 QGKEV
+249 QGREV

-275 EWLKNEEPIDSNLDE
+275 EWLKNEEPIDSEQDE

-316 AANIVAKRRSMSATV
+316 AANIVAKRRSLSATV
-331 VVYVNGG
+331 VVY
-338 WSSWTEW
+338 
-345 SNCNARCGRG
+345 
-355 WQKRS
+355 
-360 RTCTNPAP
+360 
-368 LNGGAFCEGMS
+368 
-379 VQKITCTSLCPVD
+379 VD

-405 PECEHLRVRECI
+405 PECEHLRIRECT

-427 CEGLGQESENCTE
+427 CEGLSQESENCTD
-440 GLCIQD
+440 GLCILD
-446 KKPLHEIKSQNLE
+446 KKPLHEIKPQRWSRRGIEN
-459 TASDIALYSG
+459 ASDIALYSG
-469 LGAAVLAVA
+469 LGAAVVAVA
-478 VLVVAVTLYRR
+478 VLVIGVTLYRR
-489 SQSNSLL
+489 SQSDYGVDVIDSSALTGGFQTFNFKTVRQGNPLL
-496 LNSSMQPEL
+496 LNSSMQPDL

-551 VTERAEFHGKA
+551 VSERAEYHGKNHS
-562 PPGTFPHGNVPHP
+562 GTFPHGNNRSFSTMHP
-575 AFGTVQGRN
+575 RT
-584 KAVYIQNLASISTS
+584 KTPYIQNLS
-598 SQLRTTALF
+598 SLPTRTELRTTGVF
-607 GHLGGRLVVPNTG
+607 GHLGGRLVMPNTG

-629 IPEESS
+629 IPEENS
-635 WEIYLAIT
+635 WEIYMSIN
-643 QKESSLQ
+643 QGEPSLQ
-650 PEGSAV
+650 SDGSEV
-656 LLGPEVTCGPS
+656 LLSPEVTCGPPDMT
-667 EVTVSTP
+667 VTTP

-681 CAHADPQHWSIHLK
+681 CADVSSEHWNIHLK
-695 RRTQQGKW
+695 KRTQQGKW
-703 EEVMSVEEETTSC
+703 EEVMSVEDESTSC
-716 YCLLDPYACHILLNS
+716 YCLLDPFACHVLLDS
-731 FGTYALIGE
+731 FGTYALTGE
-740 PISDCA
+740 PITDCA
-746 VRQLKV
+746 VKQLKV

-757 LSCNSLD
+757 MSCNSLD
-764 YNLRVYCMDNTP
+764 YNLRVYCVDNTP
-776 CAFQEV
+776 WAFQEV
-782 VSDERLQGGQL
+782 VSDERHQGGQL

-804 NTCSLQISV
+804 NTFSLQISV

-837 WRGSARPLLC
+837 WCSNQQPLHC
-847 AFSLERYS
+847 AFSLERYT
-855 PGTTQLSCKVCVR
+855 PTTTQLSCKICIR
-868 QLKGHEQVLHV
+868 QLKGHEQILQV

-892 FFAHDDSNF
+892 FFAQEDSTF
-901 PAQVGPKAFKIPF
+901 PAQTGPKAFKIPY

-921 ATFDAPSAKGKDWQ
+921 ATFDTPNAKGKDWQ

-961 DLWEARH
+961 NLWEARH
-968 QQDGDLDSLACALEE
+968 QHDGDLDSLACALEE
-983 IGRTHSQPPEPPE
+983 IGRTHTKLSNITESQLDEA
-996 PELEEPDFS
+996 DFN

>member
-1 MRERAA
+1 MGRAA
-7 GSESAAAGAGRGA
+7 ATGGGGGGARRWLPWLGLCFWAAGAAAA
-20 RGPAASPRPQHPRA
+20 RGTDN
-34 RSIPAPGRPQRAG
+34 G
-47 QSRAEGGKPTAP
+47 
-59 PQPRR
+59 
-64 ILGDLEPDPRRI
+64 
-76 RIPAP
+76 
-81 SIPRRCGHSMG
+81 
-92 GGAPRLDPRLLLLL
+92 
-106 LLGLCGWSTALRG
+106 
-119 NENSEALPESIPSAP
+119 EALPESIPSAP
-134 GTLPHFMEE
+134 GTLPHFIEE
-143 PDDSYIIKSNPI
+143 PDDAYIIKSNPI
-155 VLRCKAKPAMQIFFK
+155 ALRCKARPAMQIFFK

-182 SEESLD
+182 SEERLD
-188 EATGLKVRE
+188 ESSGLKVRE

-249 QGKEV
+249 QGREV

-275 EWLKNEEPIDSNLDE
+275 EWLKNEEPIDSEQDE

-316 AANIVAKRRSMSATV
+316 AANIVAKRRSLSATV
-331 VVYVNGG
+331 VVY
-338 WSSWTEW
+338 
-345 SNCNARCGRG
+345 
-355 WQKRS
+355 
-360 RTCTNPAP
+360 
-368 LNGGAFCEGMS
+368 
-379 VQKITCTSLCPVD
+379 VD

-405 PECEHLRVRECI
+405 PECEHLRIRECT

-427 CEGLGQESENCTE
+427 CEGLSQESENCTD
-440 GLCIQD
+440 GLCILD
-446 KKPLHEIKSQNLE
+446 KKPLHEIKPQSIEN
-459 TASDIALYSG
+459 ASDIALYSG
-469 LGAAVLAVA
+469 LGAAVVAVA
-478 VLVVAVTLYRR
+478 VLVIGVTLYRR
-489 SQSNSLL
+489 SQSDYGVDVIDSSALTGNSLL
-496 LNSSMQPEL
+496 LNSAMQPDL

-551 VTERAEFHGKA
+551 VSERAEYHGKNHSR
-562 PPGTFPHGNVPHP
+562 TFPHGNNHSFSTMHP
-575 AFGTVQGRN
+575 RN
-584 KAVYIQNLASISTS
+584 KTPYIQNLS
-598 SQLRTTALF
+598 SLPTRTELRTTGVF
-607 GHLGGRLVVPNTG
+607 GHLGGRLVMPNTG

-629 IPEESS
+629 IPEENS
-635 WEIYLAIT
+635 WEIYMSIN
-643 QKESSLQ
+643 QGEPSLQ
-650 PEGSAV
+650 SDGSEV
-656 LLGPEVTCGPS
+656 LLSPEVTCGPPDMI
-667 EVTVSTP
+667 VTTP

-681 CAHADPQHWSIHLK
+681 CADVSSEHWNIHLK
-695 RRTQQGKW
+695 KRTQQGKW
-703 EEVMSVEEETTSC
+703 EEVMSVEDESTSC
-716 YCLLDPYACHILLNS
+716 YCLLDPFACHVLLDS
-731 FGTYALIGE
+731 FGTYALTGE
-740 PISDCA
+740 PITDCA
-746 VRQLKV
+746 VKQLKV

-757 LSCNSLD
+757 MSCNSLD
-764 YNLRVYCMDNTP
+764 YNLRVYCVDNTP

-782 VSDERLQGGQL
+782 VSDESHQGGQL

-804 NTCSLQISV
+804 NTFSLQISV

-837 WRGSARPLLC
+837 WCSNRQPLHC
-847 AFSLERYS
+847 AFSLERYT
-855 PGTTQLSCKVCVR
+855 PTTTQLSCKICIR
-868 QLKGHEQVLHV
+868 QLKGHEQILQV

-892 FFAHDDSNF
+892 FFAQEDSTF
-901 PAQVGPKAFKIPF
+901 PAQTGPKAFKIPY

-921 ATFDAPSAKGKDWQ
+921 ATFDTPNAKGKDWQ

-961 DLWEARH
+961 NLWEARH
-968 QQDGDLDSLACALEE
+968 QHDGDLDSLACALEE
-983 IGRTHSQPPEPPE
+983 IGRTHTKLSNISESQLDEA
-996 PELEEPDFS
+996 DFN

>member
-1 MRERAA
+1 MWPNQDQR
-7 GSESAAAGAGRGA
+7 
-20 RGPAASPRPQHPRA
+20 RPWQQH
-34 RSIPAPGRPQRAG
+34 SHPGTDNG
-47 QSRAEGGKPTAP
+47 
-59 PQPRR
+59 
-64 ILGDLEPDPRRI
+64 
-76 RIPAP
+76 
-81 SIPRRCGHSMG
+81 
-92 GGAPRLDPRLLLLL
+92 
-106 LLGLCGWSTALRG
+106 
-119 NENSEALPESIPSAP
+119 EALPESIPSAP
-134 GTLPHFMEE
+134 GTLPHFIEE
-143 PDDSYIIKSNPI
+143 PDDAYIIKSNPI
-155 VLRCKAKPAMQIFFK
+155 ALRCKARPAMQIFFK

-188 EATGLKVRE
+188 ESSGLKVRE

-249 QGKEV
+249 QGREV

-275 EWLKNEEPIDSNLDE
+275 EWLKNEEPIDSEQDE

-316 AANIVAKRRSMSATV
+316 AANIVAKRRSLSATV
-331 VVYVNGG
+331 VVY
-338 WSSWTEW
+338 
-345 SNCNARCGRG
+345 
-355 WQKRS
+355 
-360 RTCTNPAP
+360 
-368 LNGGAFCEGMS
+368 
-379 VQKITCTSLCPVD
+379 VD

-405 PECEHLRVRECI
+405 PECEHLRMRECT

-427 CEGLGQESENCTE
+427 CEGLSQESENCTD
-440 GLCIQD
+440 GLCILD
-446 KKPLHEIKSQNLE
+446 KKPLHEIKPQRWSRRGIEN
-459 TASDIALYSG
+459 ASDIALYSG
-469 LGAAVLAVA
+469 LGAAVVAVA
-478 VLVVAVTLYRR
+478 VLVIGVTLYRR
-489 SQSNSLL
+489 SQSDYGVDVIDSSALTGGFQTFNFKTVRQGNSLL
-496 LNSSMQPEL
+496 LNSSMQPDL

-551 VTERAEFHGKA
+551 VSERAEYHGKNHS
-562 PPGTFPHGNVPHP
+562 GTFPHGNNRSFSTIHP
-575 AFGTVQGRN
+575 RN
-584 KAVYIQNLASISTS
+584 KTPYIQNLS
-598 SQLRTTALF
+598 SLPTRTELRTTGVF
-607 GHLGGRLVVPNTG
+607 GHLGGRLVMPNTG

-629 IPEESS
+629 IPEENS
-635 WEIYLAIT
+635 WEIYMSIN
-643 QKESSLQ
+643 QGEPSLQ
-650 PEGSAV
+650 SDGSEV
-656 LLGPEVTCGPS
+656 LLSPEVTCGPPDMT
-667 EVTVSTP
+667 VTTP

-681 CAHADPQHWSIHLK
+681 CADVSSEHWNIHLK
-695 RRTQQGKW
+695 KRTQQGKW
-703 EEVMSVEEETTSC
+703 EEVMSVEDESTSC
-716 YCLLDPYACHILLNS
+716 YCLLDPFACHVLLDS
-731 FGTYALIGE
+731 FGTYALTGE
-740 PISDCA
+740 PVTDCA
-746 VRQLKV
+746 VKQLKV

-757 LSCNSLD
+757 MSCNSLD
-764 YNLRVYCMDNTP
+764 YNLRVYCVDNTP
-776 CAFQEV
+776 WAFQEV
-782 VSDERLQGGQL
+782 VSDERHQGGQL

-804 NTCSLQISV
+804 NTFSLQISV

-826 TACQEVPFSRV
+826 TACQEVPFARV
-837 WRGSARPLLC
+837 WCSNRQPLHC
-847 AFSLERYS
+847 AFSLERYT
-855 PGTTQLSCKVCVR
+855 PTTTQLSCKICIR
-868 QLKGHEQVLHV
+868 QLKGHEQILQV

-892 FFAHDDSNF
+892 FFAQEDSTF
-901 PAQVGPKAFKIPF
+901 PAQTGPKAFKIPY

-921 ATFDAPSAKGKDWQ
+921 ATFDTPNAKGKDWQ

-961 DLWEARH
+961 NLWEARH
-968 QQDGDLDSLACALEE
+968 QHDGNLDSLACALEE
-983 IGRTHSQPPEPPE
+983 IGRTHTKLSNITESQLDEA
-996 PELEEPDFS
+996 DFN

>member
-1 MRERAA
+1 MGTGAA
-7 GSESAAAGAGRGA
+7 DGSRGARWWLPWLGLCFWAAGAAAARGA
-20 RGPAASPRPQHPRA
+20 DSG
-34 RSIPAPGRPQRAG
+34 
-47 QSRAEGGKPTAP
+47 EV
-59 PQPRR
+59 
-64 ILGDLEPDPRRI
+64 LPD
-76 RIPAP
+76 
-81 SIPRRCGHSMG
+81 
-92 GGAPRLDPRLLLLL
+92 
-106 LLGLCGWSTALRG
+106 
-119 NENSEALPESIPSAP
+119 SIPSAP
-134 GTLPHFMEE
+134 GTLPHFIEE
-143 PDDSYIIKSNPI
+143 PDDAYIIKSNPI
-155 VLRCKAKPAMQIFFK
+155 ALRCKARPAMQIFFK

-188 EATGLKVRE
+188 ESSGLKVRE

-249 QGKEV
+249 QGREV

-275 EWLKNEEPIDSNLDE
+275 EWLKNEEPIDSEQDE

-316 AANIVAKRRSMSATV
+316 AANIVAKRRSLSATV
-331 VVYVNGG
+331 VVY
-338 WSSWTEW
+338 
-345 SNCNARCGRG
+345 
-355 WQKRS
+355 
-360 RTCTNPAP
+360 
-368 LNGGAFCEGMS
+368 
-379 VQKITCTSLCPVD
+379 VD

-405 PECEHLRVRECI
+405 PECEHLRIRECT
-417 APPPRNGGKF
+417 APAPRNGGKF
-427 CEGLGQESENCTE
+427 CEGLSQESENCTD
-440 GLCIQD
+440 GLCILD
-446 KKPLHEIKSQNLE
+446 KKPLHEIKPQSIEN
-459 TASDIALYSG
+459 ASDIALYSG
-469 LGAAVLAVA
+469 LGAAVVAVA
-478 VLVVAVTLYRR
+478 VLVIGVTLYRR
-489 SQSNSLL
+489 SHSDYGVDVIDSSALTGNSLL
-496 LNSSMQPEL
+496 LNPAMQPDL

-551 VTERAEFHGKA
+551 VSERAEYRGKNHS
-562 PPGTFPHGNVPHP
+562 GTFPHGNNRGFSTLHP
-575 AFGTVQGRN
+575 RN
-584 KAVYIQNLASISTS
+584 KTPYIQNLS
-598 SQLRTTALF
+598 SLPTRTELRTTGVF
-607 GHLGGRLVVPNTG
+607 GHLGGRLVMPNTG

-629 IPEESS
+629 IPEENS
-635 WEIYLAIT
+635 WEIYMSIN
-643 QKESSLQ
+643 QGEPSLQ
-650 PEGSAV
+650 SDGSEV
-656 LLGPEVTCGPS
+656 LLSPEVTCGPPDML
-667 EVTVSTP
+667 VTTP

-681 CAHADPQHWSIHLK
+681 CADVSAEHWNIHLK
-695 RRTQQGKW
+695 KRTQQGKW
-703 EEVMSVEEETTSC
+703 EEVMSVEDESTSC
-716 YCLLDPYACHILLNS
+716 YCLLDPFACHVLLDS
-731 FGTYALIGE
+731 FGTYALTGE
-740 PISDCA
+740 PITDCA
-746 VRQLKV
+746 VKQLKV

-757 LSCNSLD
+757 MSCNSLD
-764 YNLRVYCMDNTP
+764 YNLRVYCVDNTP

-782 VSDERLQGGQL
+782 VSDERHQGGQL

-804 NTCSLQISV
+804 NTFSLQISV

-837 WRGSARPLLC
+837 WSSNRQPLHC
-847 AFSLERYS
+847 AFSLERYT
-855 PGTTQLSCKVCVR
+855 PTTTQLSCKICIR
-868 QLKGHEQVLHV
+868 QLKGHEQILQV

-892 FFAHDDSNF
+892 FFAQEDSTF
-901 PAQVGPKAFKIPF
+901 PAQTGPKAFKIPY

-921 ATFDAPSAKGKDWQ
+921 ATFDTPNAKGKDWQ

-961 DLWEARH
+961 NLWEARH

-983 IGRTHSQPPEPPE
+983 IGRTHTKLSNITESQIDDA
-996 PELEEPDFS
+996 DFN

>member
-1 MRERAA
+1 MGRA
-7 GSESAAAGAGRGA
+7 AAAGGGAGGA
-20 RGPAASPRPQHPRA
+20 RRWLPW
-34 RSIPAPGRPQRAG
+34 
-47 QSRAEGGKPTAP
+47 
-59 PQPRR
+59 
-64 ILGDLEPDPRRI
+64 
-76 RIPAP
+76 
-81 SIPRRCGHSMG
+81 
-92 GGAPRLDPRLLLLL
+92 
-106 LLGLCGWSTALRG
+106 LGLCFWAAGAAAARG
-119 NENSEALPESIPSAP
+119 TDNGEALPESIPSAP
-134 GTLPHFMEE
+134 GTLPHFIEE
-143 PDDSYIIKSNPI
+143 PDDAYIIKSNPI
-155 VLRCKAKPAMQIFFK
+155 ALRCKARPAMQIFFK

-188 EATGLKVRE
+188 ESSGLKVRE

-249 QGKEV
+249 QGREV

-275 EWLKNEEPIDSNLDE
+275 EWLKNEEPIDSEQDE

-316 AANIVAKRRSMSATV
+316 AANIVAKRRSLSATV
-331 VVYVNGG
+331 VVYV
-338 WSSWTEW
+338 
-345 SNCNARCGRG
+345 
-355 WQKRS
+355 
-360 RTCTNPAP
+360 
-368 LNGGAFCEGMS
+368 
-379 VQKITCTSLCPVD
+379 D
-392 GSWEVW
+392 GSWEAW

-405 PECEHLRVRECI
+405 PECEHLRIRECT

-427 CEGLGQESENCTE
+427 CEGLSQESENCTD
-440 GLCIQD
+440 GLCILD
-446 KKPLHEIKSQNLE
+446 KKPLHEIKPQSIEN
-459 TASDIALYSG
+459 ASDIALYSG
-469 LGAAVLAVA
+469 LGAAVVAVA
-478 VLVVAVTLYRR
+478 VLVIGVTLYRR
-489 SQSNSLL
+489 SQSDYGVDVIDSSALTGNSLL
-496 LNSSMQPEL
+496 LNSSMQPDL

-551 VTERAEFHGKA
+551 VSERPEYHGKNHS
-562 PPGTFPHGNVPHP
+562 GTFPHGNNRSFSTMHP
-575 AFGTVQGRN
+575 RN
-584 KAVYIQNLASISTS
+584 KTPYIQNLS
-598 SQLRTTALF
+598 SLPTRTELRTTGVF
-607 GHLGGRLVVPNTG
+607 GHLGGRLVMPNTG

-629 IPEESS
+629 IPEENS
-635 WEIYLAIT
+635 WEIYMSIN
-643 QKESSLQ
+643 QGEPSLQ
-650 PEGSAV
+650 SDGSEV
-656 LLGPEVTCGPS
+656 LLSPEVTCGPPDMI
-667 EVTVSTP
+667 VTTP

-681 CAHADPQHWSIHLK
+681 CADVSSEHWNIHLK
-695 RRTQQGKW
+695 KRTQQGKW
-703 EEVMSVEEETTSC
+703 EEVMSVEDESTSC
-716 YCLLDPYACHILLNS
+716 YCLLDPFACHVLLDS
-731 FGTYALIGE
+731 FGTYALTGE
-740 PISDCA
+740 PITDCA
-746 VRQLKV
+746 VKQLKV

-757 LSCNSLD
+757 MSCNSLD
-764 YNLRVYCMDNTP
+764 YNLRVYCVDNTP

-782 VSDERLQGGQL
+782 VSDERHQGGQL

-804 NTCSLQISV
+804 NTFSLQISV

-837 WRGSARPLLC
+837 WCSNRQPLHC
-847 AFSLERYS
+847 AFSLERYT
-855 PGTTQLSCKVCVR
+855 PTTTQLSCKICIR
-868 QLKGHEQVLHV
+868 QLKGHEQILQV

-892 FFAHDDSNF
+892 FFAQEDSTF
-901 PAQVGPKAFKIPF
+901 PAQTGPKAFKIPY

-921 ATFDAPSAKGKDWQ
+921 ATFDTPNAKGKDWQ

-961 DLWEARH
+961 NLWEARH
-968 QQDGDLDSLACALEE
+968 QHDGDLDSLACALEE
-983 IGRTHSQPPEPPE
+983 IGRTHTKLSNITESQLDEA
-996 PELEEPDFS
+996 DFN

>member
-1 MRERAA
+1 
-7 GSESAAAGAGRGA
+7 
-20 RGPAASPRPQHPRA
+20 
-34 RSIPAPGRPQRAG
+34 
-47 QSRAEGGKPTAP
+47 
-59 PQPRR
+59 
-64 ILGDLEPDPRRI
+64 
-76 RIPAP
+76 
-81 SIPRRCGHSMG
+81 
-92 GGAPRLDPRLLLLL
+92 
-106 LLGLCGWSTALRG
+106 
-119 NENSEALPESIPSAP
+119 
-134 GTLPHFMEE
+134 
-143 PDDSYIIKSNPI
+143 
-155 VLRCKAKPAMQIFFK
+155 MQIFFK

-188 EATGLKVRE
+188 ESSGLKVRE

-249 QGKEV
+249 QGREV

-275 EWLKNEEPIDSNLDE
+275 EWLKNEEPIDSEQDE

-316 AANIVAKRRSMSATV
+316 AANIVAKRRSLSATV

-345 SNCNARCGRG
+345 SACNVRCGRG

-405 PECEHLRVRECI
+405 PECEHLRIRECT

-427 CEGLGQESENCTE
+427 CEGLSQESENCTD
-440 GLCIQD
+440 GLCI
-446 KKPLHEIKSQNLE
+446 LGWSRRGIEN
-459 TASDIALYSG
+459 TSDIALYSG
-469 LGAAVLAVA
+469 LGAAVVAVA
-478 VLVVAVTLYRR
+478 VLVIGVTLYRR
-489 SQSNSLL
+489 SQSDYGVDVIDSSALTGNSLL
-496 LNSSMQPEL
+496 LNSAMQPDL

-551 VTERAEFHGKA
+551 VSERAEYHGKNHSR
-562 PPGTFPHGNVPHP
+562 TFPHGNNHSFSTMHP
-575 AFGTVQGRN
+575 RN
-584 KAVYIQNLASISTS
+584 KTPYIQNLS
-598 SQLRTTALF
+598 SLPTRTELRTTGVF
-607 GHLGGRLVVPNTG
+607 GHLGGRLVMPNTG

-629 IPEESS
+629 IPEENS
-635 WEIYLAIT
+635 WEIYMSIN
-643 QKESSLQ
+643 QGEPSLQ
-650 PEGSAV
+650 SDGSEV
-656 LLGPEVTCGPS
+656 LLSPEVTCGPPDMI
-667 EVTVSTP
+667 VTTP

-681 CAHADPQHWSIHLK
+681 CADVSSEHWNIHLK
-695 RRTQQGKW
+695 KRTQQGKW
-703 EEVMSVEEETTSC
+703 EEVMSVEDESTSC
-716 YCLLDPYACHILLNS
+716 YCLLDPFACHVLLDS
-731 FGTYALIGE
+731 FGTYALTGE
-740 PISDCA
+740 PITDCA
-746 VRQLKV
+746 VKQLKV

-757 LSCNSLD
+757 MSCNSLD
-764 YNLRVYCMDNTP
+764 YNLRVYCVDNTP

-782 VSDERLQGGQL
+782 VSDERHQGGQL

-804 NTCSLQISV
+804 NTFSLQISV

-837 WRGSARPLLC
+837 WCSNRQPLHC
-847 AFSLERYS
+847 AFSLERYT
-855 PGTTQLSCKVCVR
+855 PTTTQLSCKICIR
-868 QLKGHEQVLHV
+868 QLKGHEQILQV

-892 FFAHDDSNF
+892 FFAQEDSTF
-901 PAQVGPKAFKIPF
+901 PAQTGPKAFKIPY

-921 ATFDAPSAKGKDWQ
+921 ATFDTPNAKGKDWQ

-961 DLWEARH
+961 NLWEARH
-968 QQDGDLDSLACALEE
+968 QHDGDLDSLACALEE
-983 IGRTHSQPPEPPE
+983 IGRTHTKLSNISESQLDEA
-996 PELEEPDFS
+996 DFN

>member
-1 MRERAA
+1 MGRAA
-7 GSESAAAGAGRGA
+7 AT
-20 RGPAASPRPQHPRA
+20 
-34 RSIPAPGRPQRAG
+34 
-47 QSRAEGGKPTAP
+47 GG
-59 PQPRR
+59 
-64 ILGDLEPDPRRI
+64 G
-76 RIPAP
+76 
-81 SIPRRCGHSMG
+81 G
-92 GGAPRLDPRLLLLL
+92 GGARRWLPW
-106 LLGLCGWSTALRG
+106 LGLCFWATGAAAARG
-119 NENSEALPESIPSAP
+119 TDNGEALPESIPSAP
-134 GTLPHFMEE
+134 GTLPHFIEE
-143 PDDSYIIKSNPI
+143 PDDAYIIKSNPI
-155 VLRCKAKPAMQIFFK
+155 ALRCKARPAMQIFFK

-188 EATGLKVRE
+188 ESSGLKVRE

-249 QGKEV
+249 QGREV

-275 EWLKNEEPIDSNLDE
+275 EWLKNEEPIDSEQDE

-316 AANIVAKRRSMSATV
+316 AANIVAKRRSLSATV
-331 VVYVNGG
+331 VVY
-338 WSSWTEW
+338 
-345 SNCNARCGRG
+345 
-355 WQKRS
+355 
-360 RTCTNPAP
+360 
-368 LNGGAFCEGMS
+368 
-379 VQKITCTSLCPVD
+379 VD

-405 PECEHLRVRECI
+405 PECEHMRIRECT

-427 CEGLGQESENCTE
+427 CEGLSQESENCTD
-440 GLCIQD
+440 GLCILD
-446 KKPLHEIKSQNLE
+446 KKPLHEIKPQSIEN
-459 TASDIALYSG
+459 ASDIALYSG
-469 LGAAVLAVA
+469 LGAAVVAVA
-478 VLVVAVTLYRR
+478 VLVIGVTLYRR
-489 SQSNSLL
+489 SQSDYGVDVIDSSALTGNSLL
-496 LNSSMQPEL
+496 LNSAMQPDL

-551 VTERAEFHGKA
+551 VSERAEYHGKNHSR
-562 PPGTFPHGNVPHP
+562 TFPHGNNHSFSTMHP
-575 AFGTVQGRN
+575 RN
-584 KAVYIQNLASISTS
+584 KTPYIQNLS
-598 SQLRTTALF
+598 SLPTRTELRTTGVF
-607 GHLGGRLVVPNTG
+607 GHLGGRLVMPNTG

-629 IPEESS
+629 IPEENS
-635 WEIYLAIT
+635 WEIYMSIN
-643 QKESSLQ
+643 QGEPSLQ
-650 PEGSAV
+650 SDGSEV
-656 LLGPEVTCGPS
+656 LLSPEVTCGPPDMI
-667 EVTVSTP
+667 VTTP

-681 CAHADPQHWSIHLK
+681 CADVSSEHWNIHLK
-695 RRTQQGKW
+695 KRTQQGKW
-703 EEVMSVEEETTSC
+703 EEVMSVEDESTSC
-716 YCLLDPYACHILLNS
+716 YCLLDPFACHVLLDS
-731 FGTYALIGE
+731 FGTYALTGE
-740 PISDCA
+740 PITDCA
-746 VRQLKV
+746 VKQLKV

-757 LSCNSLD
+757 MSCNSLD
-764 YNLRVYCMDNTP
+764 YNLRVYCVDNTP

-782 VSDERLQGGQL
+782 VSDESHQGGQL

-804 NTCSLQISV
+804 NTFSLQISV

-837 WRGSARPLLC
+837 WCSNRQPLHC
-847 AFSLERYS
+847 AFSLERYT
-855 PGTTQLSCKVCVR
+855 PTTTQLSCKICIR
-868 QLKGHEQVLHV
+868 QLKGHEQILQV

-892 FFAHDDSNF
+892 FFAQEDSTF
-901 PAQVGPKAFKIPF
+901 PAQTGPKAFKIPY

-921 ATFDAPSAKGKDWQ
+921 ATFDTPNAKGKDWQ

-961 DLWEARH
+961 NLWEARH
-968 QQDGDLDSLACALEE
+968 QHDGDLDSLACALEE
-983 IGRTHSQPPEPPE
+983 IGRTHTKLSNISESQLDEA
-996 PELEEPDFS
+996 DFN

>member
-1 MRERAA
+1 MA
-7 GSESAAAGAGRGA
+7 G
-20 RGPAASPRPQHPRA
+20 
-34 RSIPAPGRPQRAG
+34 
-47 QSRAEGGKPTAP
+47 
-59 PQPRR
+59 
-64 ILGDLEPDPRRI
+64 
-76 RIPAP
+76 
-81 SIPRRCGHSMG
+81 
-92 GGAPRLDPRLLLLL
+92 PRLHEDRRSFVEDHP
-106 LLGLCGWSTALRG
+106 LCVSSSGTDNG
-119 NENSEALPESIPSAP
+119 EALPESIPSAP
-134 GTLPHFMEE
+134 GTLPHFIEE
-143 PDDSYIIKSNPI
+143 PDDAYIIKSNPI
-155 VLRCKAKPAMQIFFK
+155 ALRCKARPAMQIFFK

-188 EATGLKVRE
+188 ESSGLKVRE

-249 QGKEV
+249 QGREV

-275 EWLKNEEPIDSNLDE
+275 EWLKNEEPIDSEQDE

-316 AANIVAKRRSMSATV
+316 AANIVAKRRSLSATV
-331 VVYVNGG
+331 VVY
-338 WSSWTEW
+338 
-345 SNCNARCGRG
+345 
-355 WQKRS
+355 
-360 RTCTNPAP
+360 
-368 LNGGAFCEGMS
+368 
-379 VQKITCTSLCPVD
+379 VD

-405 PECEHLRVRECI
+405 PECEHLRIRECT

-427 CEGLGQESENCTE
+427 CEGLSQESENCTD
-440 GLCIQD
+440 GLCILD
-446 KKPLHEIKSQNLE
+446 KKPLHEIKPQSMEN
-459 TASDIALYSG
+459 ASDIALYSG
-469 LGAAVLAVA
+469 LGAAVVAVA
-478 VLVVAVTLYRR
+478 VLVIGVTLYRR
-489 SQSNSLL
+489 SQSDYGVDVIDSSALTGGFQTFNFKTVRQGNSLL
-496 LNSSMQPEL
+496 LNSSLQPDL

-551 VTERAEFHGKA
+551 VSERAEYHGKNHS
-562 PPGTFPHGNVPHP
+562 GTFPHGNNRGFTAVHP
-575 AFGTVQGRN
+575 RN
-584 KAVYIQNLASISTS
+584 KTPYIQNLS
-598 SQLRTTALF
+598 SLPTRTELRTTGVF
-607 GHLGGRLVVPNTG
+607 GHLGGRLVMPNTG

-629 IPEESS
+629 IPEENS
-635 WEIYLAIT
+635 WEIYMSIN
-643 QKESSLQ
+643 QGEPSLQ
-650 PEGSAV
+650 SDGSEV
-656 LLGPEVTCGPS
+656 LLSPEVTCGPPDMT
-667 EVTVSTP
+667 VTTP

-681 CAHADPQHWSIHLK
+681 CADVSSEHWNVHLK
-695 RRTQQGKW
+695 KRTQQGKW
-703 EEVMSVEEETTSC
+703 EEVMSVEDESTSC
-716 YCLLDPYACHILLNS
+716 YCLLDPFACHVLLDS
-731 FGTYALIGE
+731 FGTYALTGE
-740 PISDCA
+740 PITDCA
-746 VRQLKV
+746 VKQLKV

-757 LSCNSLD
+757 MSCNSLD
-764 YNLRVYCMDNTP
+764 YNLRVYCVDNTP

-782 VSDERLQGGQL
+782 VSDEKHHGGQL

-804 NTCSLQISV
+804 NTFSLQISV

-837 WRGSARPLLC
+837 WSSNRQPLHC
-847 AFSLERYS
+847 AFSLERYT
-855 PGTTQLSCKVCVR
+855 PTTTQLSCKICIR
-868 QLKGHEQVLHV
+868 QLKGHEQILQV
-879 QTSILESERETIT
+879 QTSILENERETIT
-892 FFAHDDSNF
+892 FFAQEDSTF
-901 PAQVGPKAFKIPF
+901 PAQTGPKAFKIPY

-921 ATFDAPSAKGKDWQ
+921 ATFDTPNAKGKDWQ

-961 DLWEARH
+961 NLWEARH
-968 QQDGDLDSLACALEE
+968 QHDGDLDSLACALEE
-983 IGRTHSQPPEPPE
+983 IGRTHTKLSNITESQLDEA
-996 PELEEPDFS
+996 DFS

>member
-1 MRERAA
+1 MGRA
-7 GSESAAAGAGRGA
+7 SAAVGGGGARRWLSWLGLCFWAAGAAAA
-20 RGPAASPRPQHPRA
+20 RG
-34 RSIPAPGRPQRAG
+34 
-47 QSRAEGGKPTAP
+47 T
-59 PQPRR
+59 
-64 ILGDLEPDPRRI
+64 D
-76 RIPAP
+76 
-81 SIPRRCGHSMG
+81 
-92 GGAPRLDPRLLLLL
+92 
-106 LLGLCGWSTALRG
+106 
-119 NENSEALPESIPSAP
+119 NSEVLPDSIPSAP
-134 GTLPHFMEE
+134 GTLPHFIEE
-143 PDDSYIIKSNPI
+143 PDDAYIIKSNPI
-155 VLRCKAKPAMQIFFK
+155 ALRCKARPAMQIFFK

-188 EATGLKVRE
+188 ESSGLKVRE

-249 QGKEV
+249 QGREV

-275 EWLKNEEPIDSNLDE
+275 EWLKNEEPIDSEQDE

-316 AANIVAKRRSMSATV
+316 AANIVAKRRSLSATV
-331 VVYVNGG
+331 VVY
-338 WSSWTEW
+338 
-345 SNCNARCGRG
+345 
-355 WQKRS
+355 
-360 RTCTNPAP
+360 
-368 LNGGAFCEGMS
+368 
-379 VQKITCTSLCPVD
+379 VD

-405 PECEHLRVRECI
+405 PDCEHLRIRECS

-427 CEGLGQESENCTE
+427 CEGLSQESENCTD
-440 GLCIQD
+440 GLCTLGI
-446 KKPLHEIKSQNLE
+446 EN
-459 TASDIALYSG
+459 ASDIALYSG
-469 LGAAVLAVA
+469 LGAAVVAIA
-478 VLVVAVTLYRR
+478 VLVIGVTLYRR
-489 SQSNSLL
+489 SQSDYGVDVIDSSALTGGFQTFNFKTVRQGNSLL
-496 LNSSMQPEL
+496 LNSAMQPDL

-551 VTERAEFHGKA
+551 VSERAEYHGKNHS
-562 PPGTFPHGNVPHP
+562 GTFPHGNNRSFSTMHP
-575 AFGTVQGRN
+575 RN
-584 KAVYIQNLASISTS
+584 KTPYIQNLS
-598 SQLRTTALF
+598 SLPTRTELRTTGVF
-607 GHLGGRLVVPNTG
+607 GHLGGRLVMPNTG

-629 IPEESS
+629 IPEENS
-635 WEIYLAIT
+635 WEIYMSIN
-643 QKESSLQ
+643 QGEPSLQ
-650 PEGSAV
+650 SDGSEV
-656 LLGPEVTCGPS
+656 LLSPEVTCGPPDII
-667 EVTVSTP
+667 VTTP

-681 CAHADPQHWSIHLK
+681 CADVSSEHWNIHLK
-695 RRTQQGKW
+695 KRTQQGKW
-703 EEVMSVEEETTSC
+703 EEVMSVEDESTSC
-716 YCLLDPYACHILLNS
+716 YCLLDPFACHVLLDS
-731 FGTYALIGE
+731 FGTYALTGE
-740 PISDCA
+740 PITDCA
-746 VRQLKV
+746 VKQLKV

-757 LSCNSLD
+757 MSCNSLD
-764 YNLRVYCMDNTP
+764 YNLRVYCVDNTP

-782 VSDERLQGGQL
+782 VSDERHQGGQL

-804 NTCSLQISV
+804 NTFSLQISV

-837 WRGSARPLLC
+837 WCSNRQPLHC
-847 AFSLERYS
+847 AFSLERYT
-855 PGTTQLSCKVCVR
+855 PTTTQLSCKICIR
-868 QLKGHEQVLHV
+868 QLKGHEQILQV

-892 FFAHDDSNF
+892 FFAQEESSF
-901 PAQVGPKAFKIPF
+901 PAQTGPKAFKIPY

-921 ATFDAPSAKGKDWQ
+921 ATFDTPNAKGKDWQ

-961 DLWEARH
+961 NLWEARH
-968 QQDGDLDSLACALEE
+968 QHDGDLDSLACALEE
-983 IGRTHSQPPEPPE
+983 IGRTHTKLSNITESQLDEA
-996 PELEEPDFS
+996 DFN

>member
-1 MRERAA
+1 SALA
-7 GSESAAAGAGRGA
+7 LESKAHGCGIGVC
-20 RGPAASPRPQHPRA
+20 
-34 RSIPAPGRPQRAG
+34 
-47 QSRAEGGKPTAP
+47 
-59 PQPRR
+59 
-64 ILGDLEPDPRRI
+64 GDLWFFC
-76 RIPAP
+76 
-81 SIPRRCGHSMG
+81 S
-92 GGAPRLDPRLLLLL
+92 
-106 LLGLCGWSTALRG
+106 GLS
-119 NENSEALPESIPSAP
+119 SQLPESIPSAP
-134 GTLPHFMEE
+134 GTLPHFLEE

-155 VLRCKAKPAMQIFFK
+155 VLRCRAVPAMQIFFK
-170 CNGEWVHQNEHV
+170 CNGEWVHQNEHT
-182 SEESLD
+182 SHESLD
-188 EATGLKVRE
+188 EATGARVS
-197 VFINVTRQQVED
+197 INVSRQQVED

-263 CRPPEGV
+263 CYPHPDNTVGALLCSS
-270 PAAEV
+270 PAQV

-316 AANIVAKRRSMSATV
+316 AANIVAKRRSLSATV

-338 WSSWTEW
+338 WFSWTGW
-345 SNCNARCGRG
+345 SSCNARCGRG

-379 VQKITCTSLCPVD
+379 VQKVTCTSLCPVD
-392 GSWEVW
+392 GSWSVER
-398 SEWSVCS
+398 WSVCS
-405 PECEHLRVRECI
+405 PECEHLRVRECA
-417 APPPRNGGKF
+417 APAPRNGGKN
-427 CEGLGQESENCTE
+427 CEGLSQESENCTE
-440 GLCIQD
+440 GLCIQ
-446 KKPLHEIKSQNLE
+446 
-459 TASDIALYSG
+459 AAGDIALYSG
-469 LGAAVLAVA
+469 LAAAVLAVA
-478 VLVVAVTLYRR
+478 VLALGVALYRR
-489 SQSNSLL
+489 SHSEYGVDVIDSSALTGGFQTFNFKTVRQGNSLL
-496 LNSSMQPEL
+496 LNSSLQPEL

-551 VTERAEFHGKA
+551 VTERAEFHGKGH
-562 PPGTFPHGNVPHP
+562 PGTFPHGSTR
-575 AFGTVQGRN
+575 AFGTIPGRN
-584 KAVYIQNLASISTS
+584 KAMYIQKLASISS
-598 SQLRTTALF
+598 SSELRSTALF

-620 VSLLIPHGA
+620 GCGSFPHQ
-629 IPEESS
+629 SKN
-635 WEIYLAIT
+635 
-643 QKESSLQ
+643 KEFQIRL
-650 PEGSAV
+650 
-656 LLGPEVTCGPS
+656 PEVFS
-667 EVTVSTP
+667 AE
-674 FALTIPH
+674 F
-681 CAHADPQHWSIHLK
+681 LK
-695 RRTQQGKW
+695 RVGK
-703 EEVMSVEEETTSC
+703 EQTPCLNHVMSVEEETTSC

-804 NTCSLQISV
+804 NSCSLQISV

-826 TACQEVPFSRV
+826 TASQVPFSRV
-837 WRGSARPLLC
+837 WRGSPRPVLGS
-847 AFSLERYS
+847 FSLERSS
-855 PGTTQLSCKVCVR
+855 PSTTQLSCRVSVR
-868 QLKGHEQVLHV
+868 QLQGHEQIPCDVPDAPS
-879 QTSILESERETIT
+879 QTLENGTS
-892 FFAHDDSNF
+892 FAHEDGDF
-901 PAQVGPKAFKIPF
+901 PAQLGPKAFKIPQ

-921 ATFDAPSAKGKDWQ
+921 ATFDAPGAKGKDWQ
-935 MLAQK
+935 LLARCKKQFT
-940 NSINR
+940 
-945 NLSYF
+945 SYF
-950 ATQSSPSAVIL
+950 AFSPSAVIL

-968 QQDGDLDSLACALEE
+968 QHDGDLDSLACALEE
-983 IGRTHSQPPEPPE
+983 IGRTHAKPPAPPEPQPE
-996 PELEEPDFS
+996 QPEFPS
-1005 YSRQNGL
+1005 SRQKGL

>member
-1 MRERAA
+1 MGRAA
-7 GSESAAAGAGRGA
+7 
-20 RGPAASPRPQHPRA
+20 
-34 RSIPAPGRPQRAG
+34 APGG
-47 QSRAEGGKPTAP
+47 S
-59 PQPRR
+59 
-64 ILGDLEPDPRRI
+64 
-76 RIPAP
+76 
-81 SIPRRCGHSMG
+81 G
-92 GGAPRLDPRLLLLL
+92 GGAPRWLPW
-106 LLGLCGWSTALRG
+106 LGLCFWAAGAAAGRG
-119 NENSEALPESIPSAP
+119 TDNSEVLPESIPSAP
-134 GTLPHFMEE
+134 GTLPHFIEE
-143 PDDSYIIKSNPI
+143 PDDAYIIKSNPI
-155 VLRCKAKPAMQIFFK
+155 ALRCKARPAMQIFFK

-188 EATGLKVRE
+188 ESSGLKVRE

-249 QGKEV
+249 QGREV

-275 EWLKNEEPIDSNLDE
+275 EWLKNEEPIDSEQDE

-316 AANIVAKRRSMSATV
+316 AANIVAKRRSLSATV
-331 VVYVNGG
+331 VVY
-338 WSSWTEW
+338 
-345 SNCNARCGRG
+345 
-355 WQKRS
+355 
-360 RTCTNPAP
+360 
-368 LNGGAFCEGMS
+368 
-379 VQKITCTSLCPVD
+379 VD

-405 PECEHLRVRECI
+405 PECEHLRIRECT
-417 APPPRNGGKF
+417 APAPRNGGKF
-427 CEGLGQESENCTE
+427 CEGLSQESENCTD
-440 GLCIQD
+440 GLCILD
-446 KKPLHEIKSQNLE
+446 KKPLHEIKPQRWSRRGIE
-459 TASDIALYSG
+459 SASDIALYSG
-469 LGAAVLAVA
+469 LGAAVVAVA
-478 VLVVAVTLYRR
+478 VLVIGVTLYRR
-489 SQSNSLL
+489 SQSDYGVDVIDSSALTGGFQTFNFKTVRQGNSLL
-496 LNSSMQPEL
+496 LNSAMQPDL

-551 VTERAEFHGKA
+551 VSERAEYHGKNHSR
-562 PPGTFPHGNVPHP
+562 TFPHGNNHSFSTMHP
-575 AFGTVQGRN
+575 RN
-584 KAVYIQNLASISTS
+584 KTPYIQNLS
-598 SQLRTTALF
+598 SLPTRTELRTTGVF
-607 GHLGGRLVVPNTG
+607 GHLGGRLVMPNTG

-629 IPEESS
+629 IPEENS
-635 WEIYLAIT
+635 WEIYMSIN
-643 QKESSLQ
+643 QGEPSLQ
-650 PEGSAV
+650 SDGSEV
-656 LLGPEVTCGPS
+656 LLSPEVTCGPPDMI
-667 EVTVSTP
+667 VTTP

-681 CAHADPQHWSIHLK
+681 CADVSSEHWNIHLK
-695 RRTQQGKW
+695 KRTQQGKW
-703 EEVMSVEEETTSC
+703 EEVMSVEDESTSC
-716 YCLLDPYACHILLNS
+716 YCLLDPFACHVLLDS
-731 FGTYALIGE
+731 FGTYALTGE
-740 PISDCA
+740 PITDCA
-746 VRQLKV
+746 VKQLKV

-757 LSCNSLD
+757 MSCNSLD
-764 YNLRVYCMDNTP
+764 YNLRVYCVDNTP

-782 VSDERLQGGQL
+782 VSDERHQGGQL
-793 LEEPKLLHFKG
+793 LEEPKLLHFQG
-804 NTCSLQISV
+804 NTFSLQISV

-837 WRGSARPLLC
+837 WCSNRQPLHC
-847 AFSLERYS
+847 AFSLERYT
-855 PGTTQLSCKVCVR
+855 PTTTQLSCKICIR
-868 QLKGHEQVLHV
+868 QLKGHEQILQV
-879 QTSILESERETIT
+879 QTSILESEREAIT
-892 FFAHDDSNF
+892 FFAQEDSTF
-901 PAQVGPKAFKIPF
+901 PAQTGPKAFKIPY

-921 ATFDAPSAKGKDWQ
+921 ATFDTPNAKGKDWQ

-961 DLWEARH
+961 NLWEARH
-968 QQDGDLDSLACALEE
+968 QHDGDLDSLACALEE
-983 IGRTHSQPPEPPE
+983 IGRTHTKLSNISESQLDEA
-996 PELEEPDFS
+996 DFN

>member
-1 MRERAA
+1 MGRA
-7 GSESAAAGAGRGA
+7 AAAGGGAGGA
-20 RGPAASPRPQHPRA
+20 RRWLPW
-34 RSIPAPGRPQRAG
+34 
-47 QSRAEGGKPTAP
+47 
-59 PQPRR
+59 
-64 ILGDLEPDPRRI
+64 
-76 RIPAP
+76 
-81 SIPRRCGHSMG
+81 
-92 GGAPRLDPRLLLLL
+92 
-106 LLGLCGWSTALRG
+106 LGLCFWAAGAAAARG
-119 NENSEALPESIPSAP
+119 TDNGEALPESIPSAP
-134 GTLPHFMEE
+134 GTLPHFIEE
-143 PDDSYIIKSNPI
+143 PDDAYIIKSNPI
-155 VLRCKAKPAMQIFFK
+155 ALRCKARPAMQIFFK

-188 EATGLKVRE
+188 ESSGLKVRE

-249 QGKEV
+249 QGREV

-275 EWLKNEEPIDSNLDE
+275 EWLKNEEPIDSEQDE

-316 AANIVAKRRSMSATV
+316 AANIVAKRRSLSATV
-331 VVYVNGG
+331 VVYV
-338 WSSWTEW
+338 
-345 SNCNARCGRG
+345 
-355 WQKRS
+355 
-360 RTCTNPAP
+360 
-368 LNGGAFCEGMS
+368 
-379 VQKITCTSLCPVD
+379 D
-392 GSWEVW
+392 GSWEAW

-405 PECEHLRVRECI
+405 PECEHLRIRECT

-427 CEGLGQESENCTE
+427 CEGLSQESENCTD
-440 GLCIQD
+440 GLCI
-446 KKPLHEIKSQNLE
+446 LGIEN
-459 TASDIALYSG
+459 ASDIALYSG
-469 LGAAVLAVA
+469 LGAAVVAVA
-478 VLVVAVTLYRR
+478 VLVIGVTLYRR
-489 SQSNSLL
+489 SQSDYGVDVIDSSALTGNSLL
-496 LNSSMQPEL
+496 LNSSMQPDL

-551 VTERAEFHGKA
+551 VSERPEYHGKNHS
-562 PPGTFPHGNVPHP
+562 GTFPHGNNRSFSTMHP
-575 AFGTVQGRN
+575 RN
-584 KAVYIQNLASISTS
+584 KTPYIQNLS
-598 SQLRTTALF
+598 SLPTRTELRTTGVF
-607 GHLGGRLVVPNTG
+607 GHLGGRLVMPNTG

-629 IPEESS
+629 IPEENS
-635 WEIYLAIT
+635 WEIYMSIN
-643 QKESSLQ
+643 QGEPSLQ
-650 PEGSAV
+650 SDGSEV
-656 LLGPEVTCGPS
+656 LLSPEVTCGPPDMI
-667 EVTVSTP
+667 VTTP

-681 CAHADPQHWSIHLK
+681 CADVSSEHWNIHLK
-695 RRTQQGKW
+695 KRTQQGKW
-703 EEVMSVEEETTSC
+703 EEVMSVEDESTSC
-716 YCLLDPYACHILLNS
+716 YCLLDPFACHVLLDS
-731 FGTYALIGE
+731 FGTYALTGE
-740 PISDCA
+740 PITDCA
-746 VRQLKV
+746 VKQLKV

-757 LSCNSLD
+757 MSCNSLD
-764 YNLRVYCMDNTP
+764 YNLRVYCVDNTP

-782 VSDERLQGGQL
+782 VSDERHQGGQL

-804 NTCSLQISV
+804 NTFSLQISV

-837 WRGSARPLLC
+837 WCSNRQPLHC
-847 AFSLERYS
+847 AFSLERYT
-855 PGTTQLSCKVCVR
+855 PTTTQLSCKICIR
-868 QLKGHEQVLHV
+868 QLKGHEQILQV

-892 FFAHDDSNF
+892 FFAQEDSTF
-901 PAQVGPKAFKIPF
+901 PAQTGPKAFKIPY

-921 ATFDAPSAKGKDWQ
+921 ATFDTPNAKGKDWQ

-961 DLWEARH
+961 NLWEARH
-968 QQDGDLDSLACALEE
+968 QHDGDLDSLACALEE
-983 IGRTHSQPPEPPE
+983 IGRTHTKLSNITESQLDEA
-996 PELEEPDFS
+996 DFN

>member
-1 MRERAA
+1 MGRAA
-7 GSESAAAGAGRGA
+7 ATGGGGGGARRWLPWLGLCFWAAGAAAA
-20 RGPAASPRPQHPRA
+20 RGTDN
-34 RSIPAPGRPQRAG
+34 G
-47 QSRAEGGKPTAP
+47 
-59 PQPRR
+59 
-64 ILGDLEPDPRRI
+64 
-76 RIPAP
+76 
-81 SIPRRCGHSMG
+81 
-92 GGAPRLDPRLLLLL
+92 
-106 LLGLCGWSTALRG
+106 
-119 NENSEALPESIPSAP
+119 EALPESIPSAP
-134 GTLPHFMEE
+134 GTLPHFIEE
-143 PDDSYIIKSNPI
+143 PDDAYIIKSNPI
-155 VLRCKAKPAMQIFFK
+155 ALRCKARPAMQIFFK

-188 EATGLKVRE
+188 KSSGLKVRE

-249 QGKEV
+249 QGREV

-275 EWLKNEEPIDSNLDE
+275 EWLKNEEPIDSEQDE

-316 AANIVAKRRSMSATV
+316 AANIVAKRRSLSATV
-331 VVYVNGG
+331 VVY
-338 WSSWTEW
+338 
-345 SNCNARCGRG
+345 
-355 WQKRS
+355 
-360 RTCTNPAP
+360 
-368 LNGGAFCEGMS
+368 
-379 VQKITCTSLCPVD
+379 VD

-405 PECEHLRVRECI
+405 PECEHLRIRECT

-427 CEGLGQESENCTE
+427 CEGLSQESENCTD
-440 GLCIQD
+440 GLCILD
-446 KKPLHEIKSQNLE
+446 KKPLHEIKPQSIEN
-459 TASDIALYSG
+459 ASDIALYSG
-469 LGAAVLAVA
+469 LGAAVVAVA
-478 VLVVAVTLYRR
+478 VLVIGVTLYRR
-489 SQSNSLL
+489 SQSDYGVDVIDSSALTGNSLL
-496 LNSSMQPEL
+496 LNSAMQPDL

-551 VTERAEFHGKA
+551 VSERAEYHGKNHSR
-562 PPGTFPHGNVPHP
+562 TFPHGNNHSFSTMHP
-575 AFGTVQGRN
+575 RN
-584 KAVYIQNLASISTS
+584 KTPYIQNLS
-598 SQLRTTALF
+598 SLPTRTELRTTGVF
-607 GHLGGRLVVPNTG
+607 GHLGGRLVMPNTG

-629 IPEESS
+629 IPEENS
-635 WEIYLAIT
+635 WEIYMSIN
-643 QKESSLQ
+643 QGEPSLQ
-650 PEGSAV
+650 SDGSEV
-656 LLGPEVTCGPS
+656 LLSPEVTCGPPDMI
-667 EVTVSTP
+667 VTTP

-681 CAHADPQHWSIHLK
+681 CADVSSEHWNIHLK
-695 RRTQQGKW
+695 KRTQQGKW
-703 EEVMSVEEETTSC
+703 EEVMSVEDESTSC
-716 YCLLDPYACHILLNS
+716 YCLLDPFACHVLLDS
-731 FGTYALIGE
+731 FGTYALTGE
-740 PISDCA
+740 PITDCA
-746 VRQLKV
+746 VKQLKV

-757 LSCNSLD
+757 MSCNSLD
-764 YNLRVYCMDNTP
+764 YNLRVYCVDNTP

-782 VSDERLQGGQL
+782 VSDERHQGGQL

-804 NTCSLQISV
+804 NTFSLQISV

-837 WRGSARPLLC
+837 WCSNRQPLHC
-847 AFSLERYS
+847 AFSLERYT
-855 PGTTQLSCKVCVR
+855 PTTTQLSCKICIR
-868 QLKGHEQVLHV
+868 QLKGHEQILQV
-879 QTSILESERETIT
+879 QTSILENERETIT
-892 FFAHDDSNF
+892 FFTQEDSTF
-901 PAQVGPKAFKIPF
+901 PAQTGPKAFKIPY

-921 ATFDAPSAKGKDWQ
+921 ATFDTPNAKGKDWQ

-961 DLWEARH
+961 NLWEARH
-968 QQDGDLDSLACALEE
+968 QHDGDLDSLACALEE
-983 IGRTHSQPPEPPE
+983 IGRTHMKLSNISESQLDEA
-996 PELEEPDFS
+996 DFN

>member
-1 MRERAA
+1 TDN
-7 GSESAAAGAGRGA
+7 G
-20 RGPAASPRPQHPRA
+20 
-34 RSIPAPGRPQRAG
+34 
-47 QSRAEGGKPTAP
+47 
-59 PQPRR
+59 
-64 ILGDLEPDPRRI
+64 
-76 RIPAP
+76 
-81 SIPRRCGHSMG
+81 
-92 GGAPRLDPRLLLLL
+92 
-106 LLGLCGWSTALRG
+106 
-119 NENSEALPESIPSAP
+119 EALPESIPSAP
-134 GTLPHFMEE
+134 GTLPHFIEE
-143 PDDSYIIKSNPI
+143 PDDAYIIKSNPI
-155 VLRCKAKPAMQIFFK
+155 ALRCKARPAMQIFFK
-170 CNGEWVHQNEHV
+170 CNGEWVHQNEHI

-188 EATGLKVRE
+188 ESSGLKVRE

-249 QGKEV
+249 QGREV

-275 EWLKNEEPIDSNLDE
+275 EWLKNEEPIDSEQDE

-316 AANIVAKRRSMSATV
+316 AANIVAKRRSLSATV

-345 SNCNARCGRG
+345 SACNVRCGRG

-405 PECEHLRVRECI
+405 LECEHLRIRECT

-427 CEGLGQESENCTE
+427 CEGLSQESENCTD
-440 GLCIQD
+440 GLCILD
-446 KKPLHEIKSQNLE
+446 KKPLHEIKPQRWSRRGIEN
-459 TASDIALYSG
+459 ASDIALYSG
-469 LGAAVLAVA
+469 LGAAVVAVA
-478 VLVVAVTLYRR
+478 VLVIGVTLYRR
-489 SQSNSLL
+489 SQSDYGVDVIDSSALTGGFQTFNFKTVRQGNSLL
-496 LNSSMQPEL
+496 LNPAMQPDL

-551 VTERAEFHGKA
+551 VSERADYRGKNHS
-562 PPGTFPHGNVPHP
+562 GTFPHGNSHGFSAVHP
-575 AFGTVQGRN
+575 RN
-584 KAVYIQNLASISTS
+584 KTPYIQNLS
-598 SQLRTTALF
+598 SLPTRTELRTTGVF
-607 GHLGGRLVVPNTG
+607 GHLGGRLVMPNTG

-629 IPEESS
+629 IPEENS
-635 WEIYLAIT
+635 WEIYM
-643 QKESSLQ
+643 
-650 PEGSAV
+650 
-656 LLGPEVTCGPS
+656 
-667 EVTVSTP
+667 
-674 FALTIPH
+674 
-681 CAHADPQHWSIHLK
+681 SIN
-695 RRTQQGKW
+695 Q
-703 EEVMSVEEETTSC
+703 
-716 YCLLDPYACHILLNS
+716 
-731 FGTYALIGE
+731 GE
-740 PISDCA
+740 P
-746 VRQLKV
+746 
-752 AVFGC
+752 
-757 LSCNSLD
+757 
-764 YNLRVYCMDNTP
+764 
-776 CAFQEV
+776 EV
-782 VSDERLQGGQL
+782 VSDERHQGGQL

-804 NTCSLQISV
+804 NTFSLQISV

-837 WRGSARPLLC
+837 WCSNRQPLHC
-847 AFSLERYS
+847 AFSLERYT
-855 PGTTQLSCKVCVR
+855 PTTTQLSCKICIR
-868 QLKGHEQVLHV
+868 QLKGHEQILQV

-892 FFAHDDSNF
+892 FFAQEDSAF
-901 PAQVGPKAFKIPF
+901 PAQTGPKAFKIPY

-921 ATFDAPSAKGKDWQ
+921 ATFDTPNAKGKDWQ

-961 DLWEARH
+961 NLWEARH
-968 QQDGDLDSLACALEE
+968 QHDGDLDSLACALEE
-983 IGRTHSQPPEPPE
+983 IGRTHTKLSNITESQLDEA
-996 PELEEPDFS
+996 DFN

>member
-1 MRERAA
+1 MGRAA
-7 GSESAAAGAGRGA
+7 AL
-20 RGPAASPRPQHPRA
+20 
-34 RSIPAPGRPQRAG
+34 
-47 QSRAEGGKPTAP
+47 GG
-59 PQPRR
+59 
-64 ILGDLEPDPRRI
+64 G
-76 RIPAP
+76 
-81 SIPRRCGHSMG
+81 G
-92 GGAPRLDPRLLLLL
+92 GGAPRWLPW
-106 LLGLCGWSTALRG
+106 LGLCFWAAGAAAGRG
-119 NENSEALPESIPSAP
+119 TDNSEVLPESIPSAP
-134 GTLPHFMEE
+134 GTLPHFIEE
-143 PDDSYIIKSNPI
+143 PDDAYIIKSNPI
-155 VLRCKAKPAMQIFFK
+155 ALRCKARPAMQIFFK

-188 EATGLKVRE
+188 ESSGLKVRE

-249 QGKEV
+249 QGREV

-275 EWLKNEEPIDSNLDE
+275 EWLKNEEPIDSEQDE

-316 AANIVAKRRSMSATV
+316 AANIVAKRRSLSATV
-331 VVYVNGG
+331 VVY
-338 WSSWTEW
+338 
-345 SNCNARCGRG
+345 
-355 WQKRS
+355 
-360 RTCTNPAP
+360 
-368 LNGGAFCEGMS
+368 
-379 VQKITCTSLCPVD
+379 VD

-405 PECEHLRVRECI
+405 PECEHLRIRECT
-417 APPPRNGGKF
+417 APAPRNGGKF
-427 CEGLGQESENCTE
+427 CEGLSQESENCTD
-440 GLCIQD
+440 GLCILD
-446 KKPLHEIKSQNLE
+446 KKPLHEIKPQSIE
-459 TASDIALYSG
+459 SASDIALYSG
-469 LGAAVLAVA
+469 LGAAVVAVA
-478 VLVVAVTLYRR
+478 VLVIGVTLYRR
-489 SQSNSLL
+489 SQSDYGVDVIDSSALTGNSLL
-496 LNSSMQPEL
+496 LNSAMQPDL

-551 VTERAEFHGKA
+551 VSERAEYHGKNHSR
-562 PPGTFPHGNVPHP
+562 TFPHGNNHSFSTMHP
-575 AFGTVQGRN
+575 RN
-584 KAVYIQNLASISTS
+584 KTPYIQNLS
-598 SQLRTTALF
+598 SLPTRTELRTTGVF
-607 GHLGGRLVVPNTG
+607 GHLGGRLVMPNTG

-629 IPEESS
+629 IPEENS
-635 WEIYLAIT
+635 WEIYMSIN
-643 QKESSLQ
+643 QGEPSLQ
-650 PEGSAV
+650 SDGSEV
-656 LLGPEVTCGPS
+656 LLSPEVTCGPPDMI
-667 EVTVSTP
+667 VTTP

-681 CAHADPQHWSIHLK
+681 CADVSSEHWNIHLK
-695 RRTQQGKW
+695 KRTQQGKW
-703 EEVMSVEEETTSC
+703 EEVMSVEDESTSC
-716 YCLLDPYACHILLNS
+716 YCLLDPFACHVLLDS
-731 FGTYALIGE
+731 FGTYALTGE
-740 PISDCA
+740 PITDCA
-746 VRQLKV
+746 VKQLKV

-757 LSCNSLD
+757 MSCNSLD
-764 YNLRVYCMDNTP
+764 YNLRVYCVDNTP

-782 VSDERLQGGQL
+782 VSDERHQGGQL
-793 LEEPKLLHFKG
+793 LEEPKLLHFQG
-804 NTCSLQISV
+804 NTFSLQISV

-837 WRGSARPLLC
+837 WCSNRQPLHC
-847 AFSLERYS
+847 AFSLERYT
-855 PGTTQLSCKVCVR
+855 PTTTQLSCKICIR
-868 QLKGHEQVLHV
+868 QLKGHEQILQV
-879 QTSILESERETIT
+879 QTSILESEREAIT
-892 FFAHDDSNF
+892 FFAQEDSTF
-901 PAQVGPKAFKIPF
+901 PAQTGPKAFKIPY

-921 ATFDAPSAKGKDWQ
+921 ATFDTPNAKGKDWQ

-961 DLWEARH
+961 NLWEARH
-968 QQDGDLDSLACALEE
+968 QHDGDLDSLACALEE
-983 IGRTHSQPPEPPE
+983 IGRTHTKLSNISESQLDEA
-996 PELEEPDFS
+996 DFN

>member
-1 MRERAA
+1 MGRA
-7 GSESAAAGAGRGA
+7 SAAVGGGGARRWLSWLGLCFWAAGAAAA
-20 RGPAASPRPQHPRA
+20 RGTDN
-34 RSIPAPGRPQRAG
+34 G
-47 QSRAEGGKPTAP
+47 EV
-59 PQPRR
+59 
-64 ILGDLEPDPRRI
+64 LPD
-76 RIPAP
+76 
-81 SIPRRCGHSMG
+81 
-92 GGAPRLDPRLLLLL
+92 
-106 LLGLCGWSTALRG
+106 
-119 NENSEALPESIPSAP
+119 SIPSAP
-134 GTLPHFMEE
+134 GTLPHFIEE
-143 PDDSYIIKSNPI
+143 PDDAYIIKSNPI
-155 VLRCKAKPAMQIFFK
+155 ALRCKARPAMQIFFK

-188 EATGLKVRE
+188 ESSGLKVRE

-249 QGKEV
+249 QGREV

-275 EWLKNEEPIDSNLDE
+275 EWLKNEEPIDSEQDE

-316 AANIVAKRRSMSATV
+316 AANIVAKRRSLSATV
-331 VVYVNGG
+331 VVY
-338 WSSWTEW
+338 
-345 SNCNARCGRG
+345 
-355 WQKRS
+355 
-360 RTCTNPAP
+360 
-368 LNGGAFCEGMS
+368 
-379 VQKITCTSLCPVD
+379 VD

-405 PECEHLRVRECI
+405 PDCEHLRIRECS

-427 CEGLGQESENCTE
+427 CEGLSQESENCTD
-440 GLCIQD
+440 GLCTLGI
-446 KKPLHEIKSQNLE
+446 EN
-459 TASDIALYSG
+459 ASDIALYSG
-469 LGAAVLAVA
+469 LGAAVVAVA
-478 VLVVAVTLYRR
+478 VLVIGVTLYRR
-489 SQSNSLL
+489 SQSDYGVDVIDSSALTGGFQTFNFKTVRQGNSLL
-496 LNSSMQPEL
+496 LNSAMQPDL

-551 VTERAEFHGKA
+551 VSERAEYHGKNHS
-562 PPGTFPHGNVPHP
+562 GTFPHGNNRSFSTMHP
-575 AFGTVQGRN
+575 RN
-584 KAVYIQNLASISTS
+584 KTPYIQNLS
-598 SQLRTTALF
+598 SLPTRTELRTTGVF
-607 GHLGGRLVVPNTG
+607 GHLGGRLVMPNTG

-629 IPEESS
+629 IPEENS
-635 WEIYLAIT
+635 WEIYMSIN
-643 QKESSLQ
+643 QGEPSLQ
-650 PEGSAV
+650 SDGSEV
-656 LLGPEVTCGPS
+656 LLSPEVTCGPPDII
-667 EVTVSTP
+667 VTTP

-681 CAHADPQHWSIHLK
+681 CADVSSEHWNIHLK
-695 RRTQQGKW
+695 KRTQQGKW
-703 EEVMSVEEETTSC
+703 EEVMSVEDESTSC
-716 YCLLDPYACHILLNS
+716 YCLLDPFACHVLLDS
-731 FGTYALIGE
+731 FGTYALTGE
-740 PISDCA
+740 PITDCA
-746 VRQLKV
+746 VKQLKV

-757 LSCNSLD
+757 MSCNSLD
-764 YNLRVYCMDNTP
+764 YNLRVYCVDNTP

-782 VSDERLQGGQL
+782 VSDERHQGGQL

-804 NTCSLQISV
+804 NTFSLQISV

-837 WRGSARPLLC
+837 WCSNRQPLHC
-847 AFSLERYS
+847 AFSLERYT
-855 PGTTQLSCKVCVR
+855 PTTTQLSCKICIR
-868 QLKGHEQVLHV
+868 QLKGHEQILQV

-892 FFAHDDSNF
+892 FFAQEDSSF
-901 PAQVGPKAFKIPF
+901 PAQTGPKAFKIPY

-921 ATFDAPSAKGKDWQ
+921 ATFDTPNAKGKDWQ

-961 DLWEARH
+961 NLWEARH
-968 QQDGDLDSLACALEE
+968 QHDGDLDSLACALEE
-983 IGRTHSQPPEPPE
+983 IGRTHTKLSNITESQLDEA
-996 PELEEPDFS
+996 DFN

>member
-1 MRERAA
+1 M
-7 GSESAAAGAGRGA
+7 GTAAAGGGCGA
-20 RGPAASPRPQHPRA
+20 RRWLPW
-34 RSIPAPGRPQRAG
+34 
-47 QSRAEGGKPTAP
+47 
-59 PQPRR
+59 
-64 ILGDLEPDPRRI
+64 
-76 RIPAP
+76 
-81 SIPRRCGHSMG
+81 
-92 GGAPRLDPRLLLLL
+92 
-106 LLGLCGWSTALRG
+106 LGLCFWAAGAAAARG
-119 NENSEALPESIPSAP
+119 ADNGEVLPDSIPSAP
-134 GTLPHFMEE
+134 GTLPHFIEE
-143 PDDSYIIKSNPI
+143 PEDAYIIKSNPI
-155 VLRCKAKPAMQIFFK
+155 ALRCKARPAMQIFFK

-188 EATGLKVRE
+188 ESSGLKVRE

-249 QGKEV
+249 QGREV

-275 EWLKNEEPIDSNLDE
+275 EWLKNEEPIDSAQDE

-316 AANIVAKRRSMSATV
+316 AANIVAKRRSLSATV

-345 SNCNARCGRG
+345 SACNVRCGRG

-379 VQKITCTSLCPVD
+379 VQKITCTALCPVD

-405 PECEHLRVRECI
+405 PECEHLRIRECT

-427 CEGLGQESENCTE
+427 CEGLSQESENCTD
-440 GLCIQD
+440 GLCILD
-446 KKPLHEIKSQNLE
+446 KKPLHEIKPQSIEN
-459 TASDIALYSG
+459 ASDIALYSG
-469 LGAAVLAVA
+469 LGAAIVAVA
-478 VLVVAVTLYRR
+478 VLVIGVTLYRR
-489 SQSNSLL
+489 SHSDYGVDVIDSSALTGNSLL
-496 LNSSMQPEL
+496 LNPAMQPDL

-551 VTERAEFHGKA
+551 VSERAEYHGKNHS
-562 PPGTFPHGNVPHP
+562 GTFPHGNNRGFSTIHP
-575 AFGTVQGRN
+575 RN
-584 KAVYIQNLASISTS
+584 KTPYIQNLS
-598 SQLRTTALF
+598 SLPTRTELRTTGVF
-607 GHLGGRLVVPNTG
+607 GHLGGRLVMPNTG

-629 IPEESS
+629 IPEENS
-635 WEIYLAIT
+635 WEIYMSIN
-643 QKESSLQ
+643 QGEPSLQ
-650 PEGSAV
+650 SDGSEV
-656 LLGPEVTCGPS
+656 LLSPEVTCGPPDML
-667 EVTVSTP
+667 VTTP

-681 CAHADPQHWSIHLK
+681 CADVSSEHWNIHLK
-695 RRTQQGKW
+695 KRTQQGKW
-703 EEVMSVEEETTSC
+703 EEVMSVEDESTSC
-716 YCLLDPYACHILLNS
+716 YCLLDPFACHVLLDS
-731 FGTYALIGE
+731 FGTYALTGE
-740 PISDCA
+740 PITDCA
-746 VRQLKV
+746 VKQLKV

-757 LSCNSLD
+757 MSCNSLD
-764 YNLRVYCMDNTP
+764 YNLRVYCVDNTP

-782 VSDERLQGGQL
+782 VSDERHQGGQL

-804 NTCSLQISV
+804 NTFSLQISV

-837 WRGSARPLLC
+837 WSSNRQPLHC
-847 AFSLERYS
+847 AFSLERYT
-855 PGTTQLSCKVCVR
+855 PTTTQLSCKICIR
-868 QLKGHEQVLHV
+868 QLKGHEQILQV

-892 FFAHDDSNF
+892 FFAQEDSTF
-901 PAQVGPKAFKIPF
+901 PAQTGPKAFKIPY

-921 ATFDAPSAKGKDWQ
+921 ATFDTPNAKGKDWQ

-961 DLWEARH
+961 NLWEARH

-983 IGRTHSQPPEPPE
+983 IGRTHTKLSNITESQ
-996 PELEEPDFS
+996 LEEADFN

>member
-1 MRERAA
+1 MGRA
-7 GSESAAAGAGRGA
+7 SAAVGGGGARRWLSWLGLCFWAAGAAAA
-20 RGPAASPRPQHPRA
+20 RG
-34 RSIPAPGRPQRAG
+34 
-47 QSRAEGGKPTAP
+47 T
-59 PQPRR
+59 
-64 ILGDLEPDPRRI
+64 D
-76 RIPAP
+76 
-81 SIPRRCGHSMG
+81 
-92 GGAPRLDPRLLLLL
+92 
-106 LLGLCGWSTALRG
+106 
-119 NENSEALPESIPSAP
+119 NSEVLPDSIPSAP
-134 GTLPHFMEE
+134 GTLPHFIEE
-143 PDDSYIIKSNPI
+143 PDDAYIIKSNPI
-155 VLRCKAKPAMQIFFK
+155 ALRCKARPAMQIFFK

-188 EATGLKVRE
+188 ESSGLKVRE

-249 QGKEV
+249 QGREV

-275 EWLKNEEPIDSNLDE
+275 EWLKNEEPIDSEQDE

-316 AANIVAKRRSMSATV
+316 AANIVAKRRSLSATV
-331 VVYVNGG
+331 VVY
-338 WSSWTEW
+338 
-345 SNCNARCGRG
+345 
-355 WQKRS
+355 
-360 RTCTNPAP
+360 
-368 LNGGAFCEGMS
+368 
-379 VQKITCTSLCPVD
+379 VD

-405 PECEHLRVRECI
+405 PDCEHLRIRECS

-427 CEGLGQESENCTE
+427 CEGLSQESENCTD
-440 GLCIQD
+440 GLCTLD
-446 KKPLHEIKSQNLE
+446 KKPLHEIKPQSIEN
-459 TASDIALYSG
+459 ASDIALYSG
-469 LGAAVLAVA
+469 LGAAVVAIA
-478 VLVVAVTLYRR
+478 VLVIGVTLYRR
-489 SQSNSLL
+489 SQSDYGVDVIDSSALTGNSLL
-496 LNSSMQPEL
+496 LNSAMQPDL

-551 VTERAEFHGKA
+551 VSERAEYHGKNHS
-562 PPGTFPHGNVPHP
+562 GTFPHGNNRSFSTMHP
-575 AFGTVQGRN
+575 RN
-584 KAVYIQNLASISTS
+584 KTPYIQNLS
-598 SQLRTTALF
+598 SLPTRTELRTTGVF
-607 GHLGGRLVVPNTG
+607 GHLGGRLVMPNTG

-629 IPEESS
+629 IPEENS
-635 WEIYLAIT
+635 WEIYMSIN
-643 QKESSLQ
+643 QGEPSLQ
-650 PEGSAV
+650 SDGSEV
-656 LLGPEVTCGPS
+656 LLSPEVTCGPPDII
-667 EVTVSTP
+667 VTTP

-681 CAHADPQHWSIHLK
+681 CADVSSEHWNIHLK
-695 RRTQQGKW
+695 KRTQQGKW
-703 EEVMSVEEETTSC
+703 EEVMSVEDESTSC
-716 YCLLDPYACHILLNS
+716 YCLLDPFACHVLLDS
-731 FGTYALIGE
+731 FGTYALTGE
-740 PISDCA
+740 PITDCA
-746 VRQLKV
+746 VKQLKV

-757 LSCNSLD
+757 MSCNSLD
-764 YNLRVYCMDNTP
+764 YNLRVYCVDNTP

-782 VSDERLQGGQL
+782 VSDERHQGGQL

-804 NTCSLQISV
+804 NTFSLQISV

-837 WRGSARPLLC
+837 WCSNRQPLHC
-847 AFSLERYS
+847 AFSLERYT
-855 PGTTQLSCKVCVR
+855 PTTTQLSCKICIR
-868 QLKGHEQVLHV
+868 QLKGHEQILQV

-892 FFAHDDSNF
+892 FFAQEESSF
-901 PAQVGPKAFKIPF
+901 PAQTGPKAFKIPY

-921 ATFDAPSAKGKDWQ
+921 ATFDTPNAKGKDWQ

-961 DLWEARH
+961 NLWEARH
-968 QQDGDLDSLACALEE
+968 QHDGDLDSLACALEE
-983 IGRTHSQPPEPPE
+983 IGRTHTKLSNITESQLDEA
-996 PELEEPDFS
+996 DFN

>member
-1 MRERAA
+1 MGTGAA
-7 GSESAAAGAGRGA
+7 DRSRGARWWLPWLGLCFWAAGAEAARGA
-20 RGPAASPRPQHPRA
+20 DSG
-34 RSIPAPGRPQRAG
+34 
-47 QSRAEGGKPTAP
+47 EV
-59 PQPRR
+59 
-64 ILGDLEPDPRRI
+64 LPD
-76 RIPAP
+76 
-81 SIPRRCGHSMG
+81 
-92 GGAPRLDPRLLLLL
+92 
-106 LLGLCGWSTALRG
+106 
-119 NENSEALPESIPSAP
+119 SIPSAP
-134 GTLPHFMEE
+134 GTLPHFIEE
-143 PDDSYIIKSNPI
+143 PEDAYIIKSNPI
-155 VLRCKAKPAMQIFFK
+155 ALRCKARPAMQIFFK

-188 EATGLKVRE
+188 ESSGLKVRE

-249 QGKEV
+249 QGREV

-275 EWLKNEEPIDSNLDE
+275 EWLKNEEPIDSEQDE

-316 AANIVAKRRSMSATV
+316 AANIVAKRRSLSATV
-331 VVYVNGG
+331 VVY
-338 WSSWTEW
+338 
-345 SNCNARCGRG
+345 
-355 WQKRS
+355 
-360 RTCTNPAP
+360 
-368 LNGGAFCEGMS
+368 
-379 VQKITCTSLCPVD
+379 VD

-405 PECEHLRVRECI
+405 PECEHLRIRECT

-427 CEGLGQESENCTE
+427 CEGLSQESENCTD
-440 GLCIQD
+440 GLCILD
-446 KKPLHEIKSQNLE
+446 KKPLHEIKPQRWSRRGIEN
-459 TASDIALYSG
+459 ASDIALYSG
-469 LGAAVLAVA
+469 LGAAVVAVA
-478 VLVVAVTLYRR
+478 VLVIGVTLYRR
-489 SQSNSLL
+489 SHSDYGVDVIDSSALTGGFQTFNFKTVRQGNSLL
-496 LNSSMQPEL
+496 LNPAMHPDL

-551 VTERAEFHGKA
+551 VSERAEYHGKNHS
-562 PPGTFPHGNVPHP
+562 GTFPHGNNRGFSTIHP
-575 AFGTVQGRN
+575 RN
-584 KAVYIQNLASISTS
+584 KTPYIQNLS
-598 SQLRTTALF
+598 SLPTRTELRTTGVF
-607 GHLGGRLVVPNTG
+607 GHLGGRLVMPNTG

-629 IPEESS
+629 IPEENS
-635 WEIYLAIT
+635 WEIYMSIN
-643 QKESSLQ
+643 QGEPSLQ
-650 PEGSAV
+650 SDGSEV
-656 LLGPEVTCGPS
+656 LLSPEVTCGPPDML
-667 EVTVSTP
+667 VTTP

-681 CAHADPQHWSIHLK
+681 CADVSSEHWNIHLK
-695 RRTQQGKW
+695 KRTQQGKW
-703 EEVMSVEEETTSC
+703 EEVMSVEDESTSC
-716 YCLLDPYACHILLNS
+716 YCLLDPFACHVLLDS
-731 FGTYALIGE
+731 FGTYALTGE
-740 PISDCA
+740 PITDCA
-746 VRQLKV
+746 VKQLKV

-757 LSCNSLD
+757 MSCNSLD
-764 YNLRVYCMDNTP
+764 YNLRVYCVDNTP

-782 VSDERLQGGQL
+782 VSDERHQGGQL

-804 NTCSLQISV
+804 NTFSLQISV

-837 WRGSARPLLC
+837 WSSNRQPLHC
-847 AFSLERYS
+847 AFSLERYT
-855 PGTTQLSCKVCVR
+855 PTTTQLSCKICIR
-868 QLKGHEQVLHV
+868 QLKGHEQILQV

-892 FFAHDDSNF
+892 FFAQEDSTF
-901 PAQVGPKAFKIPF
+901 PAQTGPKAFKIPY

-921 ATFDAPSAKGKDWQ
+921 ATFDTPNAKGKDWQ

-961 DLWEARH
+961 NLWEARH

-983 IGRTHSQPPEPPE
+983 IGRTHTKLSNITEPQ
-996 PELEEPDFS
+996 LDDTDFN

>member
-1 MRERAA
+1 MGRA
-7 GSESAAAGAGRGA
+7 SAAVGGGGARRWLSWLGLCFWAAGAAAA
-20 RGPAASPRPQHPRA
+20 RG
-34 RSIPAPGRPQRAG
+34 
-47 QSRAEGGKPTAP
+47 T
-59 PQPRR
+59 
-64 ILGDLEPDPRRI
+64 D
-76 RIPAP
+76 
-81 SIPRRCGHSMG
+81 
-92 GGAPRLDPRLLLLL
+92 
-106 LLGLCGWSTALRG
+106 
-119 NENSEALPESIPSAP
+119 NSEVLPDSIPSAP
-134 GTLPHFMEE
+134 GTLPHFIEE
-143 PDDSYIIKSNPI
+143 PDDAYIIKSNPI
-155 VLRCKAKPAMQIFFK
+155 ALRCKARPAMQIFFK

-188 EATGLKVRE
+188 ESSGLKVRE

-249 QGKEV
+249 QGREV

-275 EWLKNEEPIDSNLDE
+275 EWLKNEEPIDSEQDE

-316 AANIVAKRRSMSATV
+316 AANIVAKRRSLSATV
-331 VVYVNGG
+331 VVY
-338 WSSWTEW
+338 
-345 SNCNARCGRG
+345 
-355 WQKRS
+355 
-360 RTCTNPAP
+360 
-368 LNGGAFCEGMS
+368 
-379 VQKITCTSLCPVD
+379 VD

-405 PECEHLRVRECI
+405 PDCEHLRIRECS

-427 CEGLGQESENCTE
+427 CEGLSQESENCTD
-440 GLCIQD
+440 GLCTLD
-446 KKPLHEIKSQNLE
+446 KKPLHEIKPQSIEN
-459 TASDIALYSG
+459 ASDIALYSG
-469 LGAAVLAVA
+469 LGAAVVAVA
-478 VLVVAVTLYRR
+478 VLVIGVTLYRR
-489 SQSNSLL
+489 SQSDYGVDVIDSSALTGGFQTFNFKTVRQGNSLL
-496 LNSSMQPEL
+496 LNSAMQPDL

-551 VTERAEFHGKA
+551 VSERAEYHGKNHS
-562 PPGTFPHGNVPHP
+562 GTFPHGNNRSFSTIHP
-575 AFGTVQGRN
+575 RN
-584 KAVYIQNLASISTS
+584 KTPYIQNLASLPTRTE
-598 SQLRTTALF
+598 LRTTGVF
-607 GHLGGRLVVPNTG
+607 GHLGGRLVMPNTG

-629 IPEESS
+629 IPEENS
-635 WEIYLAIT
+635 WEIYMSIN
-643 QKESSLQ
+643 QGEPSLQ
-650 PEGSAV
+650 SDGSEV
-656 LLGPEVTCGPS
+656 LLSPEVTCGPPDII
-667 EVTVSTP
+667 VTTP

-681 CAHADPQHWSIHLK
+681 CADVSSEHWNIHLK
-695 RRTQQGKW
+695 KRTQQGKW
-703 EEVMSVEEETTSC
+703 EEVMSVEDESTSC
-716 YCLLDPYACHILLNS
+716 YCLLDPFACHVLLDS
-731 FGTYALIGE
+731 FGTYALTGE
-740 PISDCA
+740 PITDCA
-746 VRQLKV
+746 VKQLKV

-757 LSCNSLD
+757 MSCNSLD
-764 YNLRVYCMDNTP
+764 YNLRVYCVDNTP

-782 VSDERLQGGQL
+782 VSDERHQGGQL

-804 NTCSLQISV
+804 NTFSL
-813 LDIPPFLWRIKPF
+813 
-826 TACQEVPFSRV
+826 QEVPFSRV
-837 WRGSARPLLC
+837 WCSNRQPLHC
-847 AFSLERYS
+847 AFSLERYT
-855 PGTTQLSCKVCVR
+855 PTTTQLSCKICIR
-868 QLKGHEQVLHV
+868 QLKGHEQILQV

-892 FFAHDDSNF
+892 FFAQEDSSF
-901 PAQVGPKAFKIPF
+901 PAQTGPKAFKIPY

-921 ATFDAPSAKGKDWQ
+921 ATFDTPNAKGKDWQ

-961 DLWEARH
+961 NLWEARH
-968 QQDGDLDSLACALEE
+968 QHDGDLDSLACALEE
-983 IGRTHSQPPEPPE
+983 IGRTHTKLSNITESQLDEA
-996 PELEEPDFS
+996 DFN

>member
-1 MRERAA
+1 MGRAA
-7 GSESAAAGAGRGA
+7 ATGGGGGGARRWLPWLGLCFWAAGAAAA
-20 RGPAASPRPQHPRA
+20 RGTDN
-34 RSIPAPGRPQRAG
+34 G
-47 QSRAEGGKPTAP
+47 
-59 PQPRR
+59 
-64 ILGDLEPDPRRI
+64 
-76 RIPAP
+76 
-81 SIPRRCGHSMG
+81 
-92 GGAPRLDPRLLLLL
+92 
-106 LLGLCGWSTALRG
+106 
-119 NENSEALPESIPSAP
+119 EALPESIPSAP
-134 GTLPHFMEE
+134 GTLPHFIEE
-143 PDDSYIIKSNPI
+143 PDDAYIIKSNPI
-155 VLRCKAKPAMQIFFK
+155 ALRCKARPAMQIFFK

-188 EATGLKVRE
+188 KSSGLKVRE

-249 QGKEV
+249 QGREV

-275 EWLKNEEPIDSNLDE
+275 EWLKNEEPIDSEQDE

-316 AANIVAKRRSMSATV
+316 AANIVAKRRSLSATV
-331 VVYVNGG
+331 VVY
-338 WSSWTEW
+338 
-345 SNCNARCGRG
+345 
-355 WQKRS
+355 
-360 RTCTNPAP
+360 
-368 LNGGAFCEGMS
+368 
-379 VQKITCTSLCPVD
+379 VD

-405 PECEHLRVRECI
+405 PECEHLRIRECT

-427 CEGLGQESENCTE
+427 CEGLSQESENCTD
-440 GLCIQD
+440 GLCILD
-446 KKPLHEIKSQNLE
+446 KKPLHEIKPQSIEN
-459 TASDIALYSG
+459 ASDIALYSG
-469 LGAAVLAVA
+469 LGAAVVAVA
-478 VLVVAVTLYRR
+478 VLVIGVTLYRR
-489 SQSNSLL
+489 SQSDYGVDVIDSSALTGGFQTFNFKTVRQGNSLL
-496 LNSSMQPEL
+496 LNSAMQPDL

-551 VTERAEFHGKA
+551 VSERAEYHGKNHSR
-562 PPGTFPHGNVPHP
+562 TFPHGNNHSFSTMHP
-575 AFGTVQGRN
+575 RN
-584 KAVYIQNLASISTS
+584 KTPYIQNLS
-598 SQLRTTALF
+598 SLPTRTELRTTGVF
-607 GHLGGRLVVPNTG
+607 GHLGGRLVMPNTG

-629 IPEESS
+629 IPEENS
-635 WEIYLAIT
+635 WEIYMSIN
-643 QKESSLQ
+643 QGEPSLQ
-650 PEGSAV
+650 SDGSEV
-656 LLGPEVTCGPS
+656 LLSPEVTCGPPDMI
-667 EVTVSTP
+667 VTTP

-681 CAHADPQHWSIHLK
+681 CADVSSEHWNIHLK
-695 RRTQQGKW
+695 KRTQQGKW
-703 EEVMSVEEETTSC
+703 EEVMSVEDESTSC
-716 YCLLDPYACHILLNS
+716 YCLLDPFACHVLLDS
-731 FGTYALIGE
+731 FGTYALTGE
-740 PISDCA
+740 PITDCA
-746 VRQLKV
+746 VKQLKV

-757 LSCNSLD
+757 MSCNSLD
-764 YNLRVYCMDNTP
+764 YNLRVYCVDNTP

-782 VSDERLQGGQL
+782 VSDERHQGGQL

-804 NTCSLQISV
+804 NTFSLQISV

-837 WRGSARPLLC
+837 WCSNRQPLHC
-847 AFSLERYS
+847 AFSLERYT
-855 PGTTQLSCKVCVR
+855 PTTTQLSCKICIR
-868 QLKGHEQVLHV
+868 QLKGHEQILQV
-879 QTSILESERETIT
+879 QTSILENERETIT
-892 FFAHDDSNF
+892 FFTQEDSTF
-901 PAQVGPKAFKIPF
+901 PAQTGPKAFKIPY

-921 ATFDAPSAKGKDWQ
+921 ATFDTPNAKGKDWQ

-961 DLWEARH
+961 NLWEARH
-968 QQDGDLDSLACALEE
+968 QHDGDLDSLACALEE
-983 IGRTHSQPPEPPE
+983 IGRTHMKLSNISESQLDEA
-996 PELEEPDFS
+996 DFN

>member
-1 MRERAA
+1 M
-7 GSESAAAGAGRGA
+7 GTAAAGGGCGA
-20 RGPAASPRPQHPRA
+20 RRWLPW
-34 RSIPAPGRPQRAG
+34 
-47 QSRAEGGKPTAP
+47 
-59 PQPRR
+59 
-64 ILGDLEPDPRRI
+64 
-76 RIPAP
+76 
-81 SIPRRCGHSMG
+81 
-92 GGAPRLDPRLLLLL
+92 
-106 LLGLCGWSTALRG
+106 LGLCFWAAGAAAARG
-119 NENSEALPESIPSAP
+119 ADNGEVLPDSIPSAP
-134 GTLPHFMEE
+134 GTLPHFIEE
-143 PDDSYIIKSNPI
+143 PEDAYIVKSNPI
-155 VLRCKAKPAMQIFFK
+155 ALRCKARPAMQIFFK

-188 EATGLKVRE
+188 ESSGLKVRE

-249 QGKEV
+249 QGREV

-275 EWLKNEEPIDSNLDE
+275 EWLKNEEPIDSAQDE

-316 AANIVAKRRSMSATV
+316 AANIVAKRRSLSATV

-345 SNCNARCGRG
+345 SACNVRCGRG

-379 VQKITCTSLCPVD
+379 VQKITCTALCPVD

-405 PECEHLRVRECI
+405 PECEHLRIRECT

-427 CEGLGQESENCTE
+427 CEGLSQESENCTD
-440 GLCIQD
+440 GLCI
-446 KKPLHEIKSQNLE
+446 LGIEN
-459 TASDIALYSG
+459 ASDIALYSG
-469 LGAAVLAVA
+469 LGAAIVAVA
-478 VLVVAVTLYRR
+478 VLVIGVTLYRR
-489 SQSNSLL
+489 SHSDYGVDVIDSSALTGNSLL
-496 LNSSMQPEL
+496 LNPAMQPDL

-551 VTERAEFHGKA
+551 VSERAEYHGKNHS
-562 PPGTFPHGNVPHP
+562 GTFPHGNNRGFSTIHP
-575 AFGTVQGRN
+575 RN
-584 KAVYIQNLASISTS
+584 KTPYIQNLS
-598 SQLRTTALF
+598 SLPTRTELRTTGVF
-607 GHLGGRLVVPNTG
+607 GHLGGRLVMPNTG

-629 IPEESS
+629 IPEENS
-635 WEIYLAIT
+635 WEIYMSIN
-643 QKESSLQ
+643 QGEPSLQ
-650 PEGSAV
+650 SDGSEV
-656 LLGPEVTCGPS
+656 LLSPEVTCGPPDML
-667 EVTVSTP
+667 VTTP

-681 CAHADPQHWSIHLK
+681 CADVSSEHWNIHLK
-695 RRTQQGKW
+695 KRTQQGKW
-703 EEVMSVEEETTSC
+703 EEVMSVEDESTSC
-716 YCLLDPYACHILLNS
+716 YCLLDPFACHVLLDS
-731 FGTYALIGE
+731 FGTYALTGE
-740 PISDCA
+740 PITDCA
-746 VRQLKV
+746 VKQLKV

-757 LSCNSLD
+757 MSCNSLD
-764 YNLRVYCMDNTP
+764 YNLRVYCVDNTP

-782 VSDERLQGGQL
+782 VSDERHQGGQL

-804 NTCSLQISV
+804 NTFSLQISV

-837 WRGSARPLLC
+837 WSSNRQPLHC
-847 AFSLERYS
+847 AFSLERYT
-855 PGTTQLSCKVCVR
+855 PTTTQLSCKICIR
-868 QLKGHEQVLHV
+868 QLKGHEQILQV

-892 FFAHDDSNF
+892 FFAQEDSTF
-901 PAQVGPKAFKIPF
+901 PAQTGPKAFKIPY

-921 ATFDAPSAKGKDWQ
+921 ATFDTPNAKGKDWQ

-961 DLWEARH
+961 NLWEARH

-983 IGRTHSQPPEPPE
+983 IGRTHTKLSNITESQ
-996 PELEEPDFS
+996 LEEADFN

>member
-1 MRERAA
+1 MGRAA
-7 GSESAAAGAGRGA
+7 AT
-20 RGPAASPRPQHPRA
+20 
-34 RSIPAPGRPQRAG
+34 
-47 QSRAEGGKPTAP
+47 GG
-59 PQPRR
+59 
-64 ILGDLEPDPRRI
+64 G
-76 RIPAP
+76 
-81 SIPRRCGHSMG
+81 G
-92 GGAPRLDPRLLLLL
+92 GGARRWLPW
-106 LLGLCGWSTALRG
+106 LGLCFWATGAAAARG
-119 NENSEALPESIPSAP
+119 TDNGEALPESIPSAP
-134 GTLPHFMEE
+134 GTLPHFIEE
-143 PDDSYIIKSNPI
+143 PDDAYIIKSNPI
-155 VLRCKAKPAMQIFFK
+155 ALRCKARPAMQIFFK

-188 EATGLKVRE
+188 ESSGLKVRE

-249 QGKEV
+249 QGREV

-275 EWLKNEEPIDSNLDE
+275 EWLKNEEPIDSEQDE

-316 AANIVAKRRSMSATV
+316 AANIVAKRRSLSATV
-331 VVYVNGG
+331 VVY
-338 WSSWTEW
+338 
-345 SNCNARCGRG
+345 
-355 WQKRS
+355 
-360 RTCTNPAP
+360 
-368 LNGGAFCEGMS
+368 
-379 VQKITCTSLCPVD
+379 VD

-405 PECEHLRVRECI
+405 PECEHMRIRECT

-427 CEGLGQESENCTE
+427 CEGLSQESENCTD
-440 GLCIQD
+440 GLCI
-446 KKPLHEIKSQNLE
+446 LGIEN
-459 TASDIALYSG
+459 ASDIALYSG
-469 LGAAVLAVA
+469 LGAAVVAVA
-478 VLVVAVTLYRR
+478 VLVIGVTLYRR
-489 SQSNSLL
+489 SQSDYGVDVIDSSALTGGFQTFNFKTVRQGNSLL
-496 LNSSMQPEL
+496 LNSAMQPDL

-551 VTERAEFHGKA
+551 VSERAEYHGKNHSR
-562 PPGTFPHGNVPHP
+562 TFPHGNNHSFSTMHP
-575 AFGTVQGRN
+575 RN
-584 KAVYIQNLASISTS
+584 KTPYIQNLS
-598 SQLRTTALF
+598 SLPTRTELRTTGVF
-607 GHLGGRLVVPNTG
+607 GHLGGRLVMPNTG

-629 IPEESS
+629 IPEENS
-635 WEIYLAIT
+635 WEIYMSIN
-643 QKESSLQ
+643 QGEPSLQ
-650 PEGSAV
+650 SDGSEV
-656 LLGPEVTCGPS
+656 LLSPEVTCGPPDMI
-667 EVTVSTP
+667 VTTP

-681 CAHADPQHWSIHLK
+681 CADVSSEHWNIHLK
-695 RRTQQGKW
+695 KRTQQGKW
-703 EEVMSVEEETTSC
+703 EEVMSVEDESTSC
-716 YCLLDPYACHILLNS
+716 YCLLDPFACHVLLDS
-731 FGTYALIGE
+731 FGTYALTGE
-740 PISDCA
+740 PITDCA
-746 VRQLKV
+746 VKQLKV

-757 LSCNSLD
+757 MSCNSLD
-764 YNLRVYCMDNTP
+764 YNLRVYCVDNTP

-782 VSDERLQGGQL
+782 VSDESHQGGQL

-804 NTCSLQISV
+804 NTFSLQISV

-837 WRGSARPLLC
+837 WCSNRQPLHC
-847 AFSLERYS
+847 AFSLERYT
-855 PGTTQLSCKVCVR
+855 PTTTQLSCKICIR
-868 QLKGHEQVLHV
+868 QLKGHEQILQV

-892 FFAHDDSNF
+892 FFAQEDSTF
-901 PAQVGPKAFKIPF
+901 PAQTGPKAFKIPY

-921 ATFDAPSAKGKDWQ
+921 ATFDTPNAKGKDWQ

-961 DLWEARH
+961 NLWEARH
-968 QQDGDLDSLACALEE
+968 QHDGDLDSLACALEE
-983 IGRTHSQPPEPPE
+983 IGRTHTKLSNISESQLDEA
-996 PELEEPDFS
+996 DFN